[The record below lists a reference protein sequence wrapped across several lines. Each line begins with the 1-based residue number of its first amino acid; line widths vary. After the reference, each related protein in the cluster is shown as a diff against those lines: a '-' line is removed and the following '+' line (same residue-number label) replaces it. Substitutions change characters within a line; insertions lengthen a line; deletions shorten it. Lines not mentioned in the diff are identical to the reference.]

1 MSIKICRRVG
11 ASIALCLTGLWA
23 GTTTAEAT
31 PATNYQGADA
41 ILRQA
46 AESSNQPKSKE
57 EKSSPAAQLRADLKA
72 FKQQSGSLAPA
83 EAAKQWL
90 ALTDRLLQLNETPAN
105 YGQQGGMAKSLQP
118 EELVEALPPPASWA
132 ELAKAIEARP
142 AGEGAQVLQGIGL
155 RLLAH
160 TLLGDTTKRREDI
173 AALEALAA
181 KAKTR
186 QAYFYNSLFE
196 ELSSSLM
203 ATMDNPDAVLQAL
216 GRKLAAQQS
225 EDSFRYQSSLQVPD
239 LVPLVGPEKAEA
251 FLRRALVK
259 STAQLN
265 IDAGT
270 ATDKLAQKLALE
282 LISELKTPQWSLVN
296 SLESVDLYEAIEKR
310 FAKPETNEPPAAVSD
325 MPSVSLPT
333 DSFGDYEKKSA
344 RIYYLLGLI
353 AHGRTAD
360 AVAVA
365 RQFEKENDAYFPN
378 EVVRQM
384 ERAGFVS
391 QLNGF
396 FHELLQQNPD
406 LPFWEE
412 YVQVAA
418 HAGQTA
424 EMVKLVQT
432 AISKS
437 GLSKGQRLHLQ
448 QLLYQAL
455 LANDEVEAGVAQL
468 RRLIQTNEPALASSG
483 RYERENRGDLALK
496 LVRIGHLLNHPEWL
510 EEGIA
515 AAKAVVQKQDEQD
528 YSPWGNTTALSLAML
543 LDDLNRGPEAEAVLA
558 TALSNAVSKKANPR
572 MYGYEGRSAPATRI
586 LTALARLYHHAG
598 RDADVLKL
606 YDNAPY
612 WGAKDLAD
620 LNPRQTDLERLVS
633 SYDYYN
639 QQHVTVPVGY
649 YCAAALAKTGHT
661 AEARKLL
668 EPLFDQSPG
677 CDRLYELLL
686 SLDEENASATL
697 DALFARDQFEER
709 PLIWKAHW
717 LRTHQHL
724 ADAEQ
729 AARKAI
735 AIDPTDGEE
744 GPGDR
749 IRAYAELAEIRAARG
764 DTKEAETLR
773 GVVKSVQQAE
783 LADQF
788 HAAGLLKR
796 AVAMYEDS
804 LNSFADAYCIHARLA
819 VQMSDLGRHDLAEE
833 HYRRAYELMPDQFGR
848 MESYCFGC
856 ERAFD
861 GERAQGIAEKVFTEL
876 AQKTPNKPQVHYLLG
891 YLREDEGR
899 YPEALTNYHA
909 AVRLDPDYLNAWV
922 KIEGI
927 SSHVFQ
933 PAPERDAVVFNLL
946 RLDPL
951 GRHTH
956 PSFENV
962 SDLAALWS
970 NVAIAAGKRPA
981 KPESLYPLPASKAQ
995 VEKQAAQASEQDRDM
1010 EYRFRSQELEENI
1023 TPGKAIG
1030 QNGFVRAAQELLG
1043 NQAANTADE

>member
-1 MSIKICRRVG
+1 MNIKISYQSITG
-11 ASIALCLTGLWA
+11 IALCLA
-23 GTTTAEAT
+23 GTFIWGATAEA
-31 PATNYQGADA
+31 ASDTNYQGAGA

-57 EKSSPAAQLRADLKA
+57 GKLSSAAQLRADLKA
-72 FKQQSGSLAPA
+72 FKQQSTSLTPT

-90 ALTDRLLQLNETPAN
+90 ALVDRLLQLEETPVN
-105 YGQQGGMAKSLQP
+105 YSQRGGMSRPIQP
-118 EELVEALPPPASWA
+118 EELIEALPPPASWT

-142 AGEGAQVLQGIGL
+142 AGESAQALQGLGL

-160 TLLGDTTKRREDI
+160 TLLGDAAKRHDDI
-173 AALEALAA
+173 TSLEALAA
-181 KAKTR
+181 KAKTQ

-196 ELSSSLM
+196 ELSSSIM
-203 ATMDNPDAVLQAL
+203 AAMDNPDVVLQAL
-216 GRKLAAQQS
+216 DRKLMAQQS

-251 FLRRALVK
+251 FLRRALIK
-259 STAQLN
+259 SKTQL
-265 IDAGT
+265 DVGPET
-270 ATDKLAQKLALE
+270 ATAKLARKLALE
-282 LISELKTPQWSLVN
+282 LVGELKTPQWSLVN
-296 SLESVDLYEAIEKR
+296 SLESVDLYEAMEKR
-310 FAKPETNEPPAAVSD
+310 FTKPETNEPPAIISD
-325 MPSVSLPT
+325 MPSVSLPS
-333 DSFGDYEKKSA
+333 DAFGDNEKKKA
-344 RIYYLLGLI
+344 RIYYMLGLI
-353 AHGRTAD
+353 AHRRTTD

-365 RQFEKENDAYFPN
+365 RQFEKENDAYFPD

-432 AISKS
+432 AISEP
-437 GLSKGQRLHLQ
+437 GLSKGQRLHLR

-468 RRLIQTNEPALASSG
+468 RHLIQTNEPALTSPG
-483 RYERENRGDLALK
+483 RYEREDRGQLALK
-496 LVRIGHLLNHPEWL
+496 LARIGHLLNRPEWL

-515 AAKAVVQKQDEQD
+515 TAKTAVQTQDETD
-528 YSPWGNTTALSLAML
+528 YSPWGNSTTLSLAMF
-543 LDDLNRGPEAEAVLA
+543 LDDLDRGPEAEAVLA
-558 TALSNAVSKKANPR
+558 TALSKAVSKKANPR
-572 MYGYEGRSAPATRI
+572 MYGYERRSNPATKI
-586 LTALARLYHHAG
+586 LAVLARLYHHAG

-606 YDNAPY
+606 YDDAPY
-612 WGAKDLAD
+612 WGAKDLVD
-620 LNPRQTDLERLVS
+620 LNPRQVDLEELIP
-633 SYDYYN
+633 SYAY
-639 QQHVTVPVGY
+639 QHVTVPVGF
-649 YCAAALAKTGHT
+649 YCAAALAKTGRT

-686 SLDEENASATL
+686 SLNEENAPAQL

-749 IRAYAELAEIRAARG
+749 IRAYAELAEIRAALG

-773 GVVKSVQQAE
+773 GVVQSVQQAE

-788 HAAGLLKR
+788 HAASLLKR

-804 LNSFADAYCIHARLA
+804 LNRFADAYCIHARLA

-861 GERAQGIAEKVFTEL
+861 GERAQGIAEKVFTKL

-891 YLREDEGR
+891 YLREEEGR
-899 YPEALTNYHA
+899 YPDALASYRT
-909 AVRLDPDYLNAWV
+909 AVRLDPDYLNAWE
-922 KIEGI
+922 KIDCI
-927 SSHVFQ
+927 SSHVLQ
-933 PAPERDAVVFNLL
+933 PAAERDTVVFNLL

-951 GRHTH
+951 SRHTH
-956 PSFENV
+956 PSFEVV
-962 SDLAALWS
+962 SDLAALWR
-970 NVAIAAGKRPA
+970 NVAIAAEKRPI
-981 KPESLYPLPASKAQ
+981 KPESLYPLPASK
-995 VEKQAAQASEQDRDM
+995 VELEKQEAQAGDQNGEEEMDF
-1010 EYRFRSQELEENI
+1010 YRFMRGSDEII
-1023 TPGKAIG
+1023 TPGKAIT

-1043 NQAANTADE
+1043 RQAANAADE

>member
-1 MSIKICRRVG
+1 MSIKIHRRIVAG
-11 ASIALCLTGLWA
+11 VALCLAGAWA
-23 GTTTAEAT
+23 WTTTAQT
-31 PATNYQGADA
+31 TSATNYQGADA
-41 ILRQA
+41 VLRQA
-46 AESSNQPKSKE
+46 AESVNQPKSTD
-57 EKSSPAAQLRADLKA
+57 EKPSPTTQLRADLKA
-72 FKQQSGSLAPA
+72 FKQQSASLAPA
-83 EAAKQWL
+83 EVVKQWL
-90 ALTDRLLQLNETPAN
+90 VLVDRMLQLEETPAN
-105 YGQQGGMAKSLQP
+105 YGQRGTLSRPIQP
-118 EELVEALPPPASWA
+118 DELVEALPPPACWA
-132 ELAKAIEARP
+132 ELAKAVEARP
-142 AGEGAQVLQGIGL
+142 AGEGAQALQGLGL

-160 TLLGDTTKRREDI
+160 SLLGDTTKRREDI

-203 ATMDNPDAVLQAL
+203 AAMDNPDVVLQTL
-216 GRKLAAQQS
+216 DRKLAAEQS
-225 EDSFRYQSSLQVPD
+225 EEGYRYQSNLQVPD

-282 LISELKTPQWSLVN
+282 LVNELKTPQWSLVN
-296 SLESVDLYEAIEKR
+296 SLESVDLYEAMEKR

-325 MPSVSLPT
+325 MPSVPLPT
-333 DSFGDYEKKSA
+333 DAFGDNEKQSA

-353 AHGRTAD
+353 AHERTAD

-365 RQFEKENDAYFPN
+365 RQFEKENDAYFPV

-384 ERAGFVS
+384 ERAGFVG

-432 AISKS
+432 AISKP

-455 LANDEVEAGVAQL
+455 LANDEVEAGVTEL
-468 RRLIQTNEPALASSG
+468 RRLIQTNEPVSASSV
-483 RYERENRGDLALK
+483 RYERESRGDLALK
-496 LVRIGHLLNHPEWL
+496 LAQIGHLLNRPEWQ
-510 EEGIA
+510 EEGIT
-515 AAKAVVQKQDEQD
+515 AAKAAVQKPEEQD
-528 YSPWGNTTALSLAML
+528 YSWWGNNTAPSLAML

-572 MYGYEGRSAPATRI
+572 MYGYEGQRSTPATQI
-586 LTALARLYHHAG
+586 LTALVRLYHRAG

-606 YDNAPY
+606 FDDAPY
-612 WGAKDLAD
+612 WGVKDLAD
-620 LNPRQTDLERLVS
+620 LNSRFANLEEMVPNYS
-633 SYDYYN
+633 H
-639 QQHVTVPVGY
+639 QHVTVPVGY
-649 YCAAALAKTGHT
+649 YAASALAKTGRP

-668 EPLFDQSPG
+668 DPLFNQSPG

-686 SLDEENASATL
+686 SLDDEHAPAEL

-717 LRTHQHL
+717 LRTHQRL
-724 ADAEQ
+724 AEAEQ
-729 AARKAI
+729 AARQAI

-764 DTKEAETLR
+764 DTNEAETLR
-773 GVVKSVQQAE
+773 SVVLSVHQAE

-796 AVAMYEDS
+796 AVAMYQDS
-804 LNSFADAYCIHARLA
+804 LNRFADAYCIHARLA
-819 VQMSDLGRHDLAEE
+819 VQLSDMGLHEQAEE
-833 HYRRAYELMPDQFGR
+833 HYRRAYELMPDSFGR

-891 YLREDEGR
+891 YLREEEER
-899 YPEALTNYHA
+899 YPEALTNYRV

-933 PAPERDAVVFNLL
+933 SAPERDAVVFNLL

-951 GRHTH
+951 GRHTR

-962 SDLAALWS
+962 SDLAALWH
-970 NVAIAAGKRPA
+970 NVAIAAGKCPV

-1010 EYRFRSQELEENI
+1010 EMEYRFRSQELEERI

-1043 NQAANTADE
+1043 NQAANIMDE

>member
-1 MSIKICRRVG
+1 MSIKICRKIVAG
-11 ASIALCLTGLWA
+11 VALCMAGAWA
-23 GTTTAEAT
+23 WTTMAQPAS
-31 PATNYQGADA
+31 ATNYQGADVV
-41 ILRQA
+41 LRQA
-46 AESSNQPKSKE
+46 AESVNQPKSAD
-57 EKSSPAAQLRADLKA
+57 EKPSPTTQWRADVKA
-72 FKQQSGSLAPA
+72 FKQQSTNLAPA

-90 ALTDRLLQLNETPAN
+90 ALADRLLQLEETSTFD
-105 YGQQGGMAKSLQP
+105 QRGMMSHPIQP
-118 EELVEALPPPASWA
+118 DELVEALPPPANWA

-142 AGEGAQVLQGIGL
+142 AGEGAQTLQTLGL
-155 RLLAH
+155 RLLAN
-160 TLLGDTTKRREDI
+160 TLLGNMTKRREDI

-196 ELSSSLM
+196 ELSSSIM

-216 GRKLAAQQS
+216 DRKLAAQQS
-225 EDSFRYQSSLQVPD
+225 GEGYRYQSSLQVPD
-239 LVPLVGPEKAEA
+239 LVPLVGPEKAGA

-259 STAQLN
+259 STAQLK
-265 IDAGT
+265 IETGT

-282 LISELKTPQWSLVN
+282 LVSELKTPQWSLVN
-296 SLESVDLYEAIEKR
+296 SLESVDLYEAMEKR

-325 MPSVSLPT
+325 MPSVALPT
-333 DSFGDYEKKSA
+333 DAYGDYEKKGA

-353 AHGRTAD
+353 AHERTAD

-365 RQFEKENDAYFPN
+365 GQFEKENDAYFPN
-378 EVVRQM
+378 EAVRQM
-384 ERAGFVS
+384 ERAGFAG

-432 AISKS
+432 AISKP

-455 LANDEVEAGVAQL
+455 LANDEVEAGVTEL
-468 RRLIQTNEPALASSG
+468 RRLMQTNEPVSASARYG
-483 RYERENRGDLALK
+483 RESRGDLALT
-496 LVRIGHLLNHPEWL
+496 LARIGHLLNRPEWL
-510 EEGIA
+510 EEGIT
-515 AAKAVVQKQDEQD
+515 AAKAAVQKPDEQD
-528 YSPWGNTTALSLAML
+528 YSPWGNTTAPALAML
-543 LDDLNRGPEAEAVLA
+543 LDELNRGPEAETVLA
-558 TALSNAVSKKANPR
+558 TALSNAVSKKADPR
-572 MYGYEGRSAPATRI
+572 MYGYEGRSTPATAI
-586 LTALARLYHHAG
+586 LTALARLYHRAG

-606 YDNAPY
+606 FDDAPY
-612 WGAKDLAD
+612 WGEKDLAD
-620 LNPRQTDLERLVS
+620 LNPRYADLEELVP
-633 SYDYYN
+633 SYSY
-639 QQHVTVPVGY
+639 QHVTVPVGY
-649 YCAAALAKTGHT
+649 YAAAALAKTGHT

-668 EPLFDQSPG
+668 NSLFDQSPG

-686 SLDEENASATL
+686 SLDSENAPAEL

-724 ADAEQ
+724 AEAEQ
-729 AARKAI
+729 AARQAI

-749 IRAYAELAEIRAARG
+749 IRAYVELAEIRAARD
-764 DTKEAETLR
+764 DTNEAATLR
-773 GVVKSVQQAE
+773 GVVQSVHQAE

-796 AVAMYEDS
+796 AVAMYQDS
-804 LNSFADAYCIHARLA
+804 LNRFADAYCIHARLA
-819 VQMSDLGRHDLAEE
+819 VQLSDMGLHQQAEE

-876 AQKTPNKPQVHYLLG
+876 AKKTPNKPQVHYLLG
-891 YLREDEGR
+891 SLREQEVR
-899 YPEALTNYHA
+899 YPEALASYRT

-933 PAPERDAVVFNLL
+933 PAPERDTIVFNLL

-962 SDLAALWS
+962 SDLAALWR
-970 NVAIAAGKRPA
+970 NVATAAGKCPA

-1010 EYRFRSQELEENI
+1010 EMEYRFRSQGLEERI

-1030 QNGFVRAAQELLG
+1030 QNGFVRAAQQLLG
-1043 NQAANTADE
+1043 SQAANAMDE

>member
-1 MSIKICRRVG
+1 MNIKISYQSI
-11 ASIALCLTGLWA
+11 ASIALCLA
-23 GTTTAEAT
+23 GTFTWSATAHAA

-41 ILRQA
+41 VLCQA
-46 AESSNQPKSKE
+46 AESVNQTKSAD
-57 EKSSPAAQLRADLKA
+57 EKPSPTAQWRADLKA
-72 FKQQSGSLAPA
+72 FKQQSASLAPA

-90 ALTDRLLQLNETPAN
+90 ALVDRLLQLEETPAN
-105 YGQQGGMAKSLQP
+105 FDQRDVMSHPIQP
-118 EELVEALPPPASWA
+118 DELVEALPPPASWA

-142 AGEGAQVLQGIGL
+142 AGEGAQTLQGLGL

-173 AALEALAA
+173 AALETLAA

-203 ATMDNPDAVLQAL
+203 AAMDNPDAVLQAL
-216 GRKLAAQQS
+216 DRKLAAQQS
-225 EDSFRYQSSLQVPD
+225 GEGYRYQSSLQVPD

-265 IDAGT
+265 IEAGT

-282 LISELKTPQWSLVN
+282 LVNELKTPQWSLVN
-296 SLESVDLYEAIEKR
+296 SLESVDLYEAMEKR
-310 FAKPETNEPPAAVSD
+310 FAKPETNEPPATVSD
-325 MPSVSLPT
+325 MPSVPLPS
-333 DSFGDYEKKSA
+333 DAFGDNEKKSA

-353 AHGRTAD
+353 AHERTAD

-378 EVVRQM
+378 EIVRQM
-384 ERAGFVS
+384 ERAGFVG

-424 EMVKLVQT
+424 EMVKLVQS
-432 AISKS
+432 AISKP
-437 GLSKGQRLHLQ
+437 GLSKGQRVHLQ

-455 LANDEVEAGVAQL
+455 LANDEVEAGVTEL

-483 RYERENRGDLALK
+483 RYERESRGDLALR
-496 LVRIGHLLNHPEWL
+496 LARIGHLLNRPEWL
-510 EEGIA
+510 EEGLA
-515 AAKAVVQKQDEQD
+515 DAKAAVQKQDEQD

-558 TALSNAVSKKANPR
+558 TALSNAVSKKANG
-572 MYGYEGRSAPATRI
+572 YGYVERFTPATRI
-586 LTALARLYHHAG
+586 LAALAQLYHRAG
-598 RDADVLKL
+598 RDADVLQL
-606 YDNAPY
+606 FDQAPY
-612 WGAKDLAD
+612 WGVKDLAD
-620 LNPRQTDLERLVS
+620 LNPRYVDLEELTPS
-633 SYDYYN
+633 FSY
-639 QQHVTVPVGY
+639 QHVTVPVGY
-649 YCAAALAKTGHT
+649 YAAAALAKTGRT

-668 EPLFDQSPG
+668 DPLFDQSPG

-686 SLDEENASATL
+686 SLDEEHAPAQL

-717 LRTHQHL
+717 LRTHQRL
-724 ADAEQ
+724 AEAEQ
-729 AARKAI
+729 TARQAI

-749 IRAYAELAEIRAARG
+749 LRAYAELAEIRAARG
-764 DTKEAETLR
+764 DAKEAESLR
-773 GVVKSVQQAE
+773 GAVQAVQQAE

-796 AVAMYEDS
+796 AVAMYQDS
-804 LNSFADAYCIHARLA
+804 LNRFADAYCIHARLA
-819 VQMSDLGRHDLAEE
+819 VQLSDMGLHEQAEE
-833 HYRRAYELMPDQFGR
+833 HYRRAYELMPDSFGR

-891 YLREDEGR
+891 YLREEEGR
-899 YPEALTNYHA
+899 YPEALASYRV
-909 AVRLDPDYLNAWV
+909 AVRLDPDYLNAWE

-933 PAPERDAVVFNLL
+933 SATERDAVVFNLL

-956 PSFENV
+956 PSFEDV
-962 SDLAALWS
+962 SDLAALWR
-970 NVAIAAGKRPA
+970 NVAIAAGKCPP
-981 KPESLYPLPASKAQ
+981 KPESLYPLPVSKAQ

-1010 EYRFRSQELEENI
+1010 EMEYRFRSRELEERI

-1030 QNGFVRAAQELLG
+1030 QNGFVRAAQELLSRE
-1043 NQAANTADE
+1043 ATSAMEE

>member
-1 MSIKICRRVG
+1 MNIKTCRNIVASVVLCMAG
-11 ASIALCLTGLWA
+11 AWVW
-23 GTTTAEAT
+23 TTTAEAAS
-31 PATNYQGADA
+31 ATNYEGADA

-46 AESSNQPKSKE
+46 AEGSNQPKSKE
-57 EKSSPAAQLRADLKA
+57 EKPSPTSQLREDLKA
-72 FKQQSGSLAPA
+72 FKQQSASLAPA

-90 ALTDRLLQLNETPAN
+90 ALVDRLLQLNETPAN
-105 YGQQGGMAKSLQP
+105 YGQQGGMSHPIQP

-142 AGEGAQVLQGIGL
+142 AGEGAQTLQGLGL

-186 QAYFYNSLFE
+186 QAYFYNSPFE

-216 GRKLAAQQS
+216 DRKLAAQQS
-225 EDSFRYQSSLQVPD
+225 GEGYRYQSSLQVPD

-259 STAQLN
+259 STAQIS

-282 LISELKTPQWSLVN
+282 LVKELKTPQWSLVN
-296 SLESVDLYEAIEKR
+296 SLESVDLYEAMDKR
-310 FAKPETNEPPAAVSD
+310 FAKPETNEPPAAASD
-325 MPSVSLPT
+325 MPSMPLPT
-333 DSFGDYEKKSA
+333 EASGDYEKKSA
-344 RIYYLLGLI
+344 QIYYLLGLI
-353 AHGRTAD
+353 AHERTTD

-378 EVVRQM
+378 EAVRQM
-384 ERAGFVS
+384 ERAGFAG

-396 FHELLQQNPD
+396 FHELLQQNPG

-424 EMVKLVQT
+424 EMVKLVQS
-432 AISKS
+432 AISKP

-455 LANDEVEAGVAQL
+455 LANDEVEAGVTEL
-468 RRLIQTNEPALASSG
+468 RRLMQTNEPVSASA
-483 RYERENRGDLALK
+483 RYERESRSDLALK
-496 LVRIGHLLNHPEWL
+496 LAQIGHLLNRPEWL
-510 EEGIA
+510 EEGIT
-515 AAKAVVQKQDEQD
+515 AAKAAVQKPDEQD
-528 YSPWGNTTALSLAML
+528 YYPWRNTTAPSLATL
-543 LDDLNRGPEAEAVLA
+543 LEDLNRGPEAEMVLA
-558 TALSNAVSKKANPR
+558 TALSNAVSKKADPR
-572 MYGYEGRSAPATRI
+572 MYGYEGRSTPATQI
-586 LTALARLYHHAG
+586 LTSLARLYHRAG

-606 YDNAPY
+606 FDDAPY
-612 WGAKDLAD
+612 WGVKDLAD
-620 LNPRQTDLERLVS
+620 LNSRFAELEDMVPNYS
-633 SYDYYN
+633 H
-639 QQHVTVPVGY
+639 QPVIVPVGY
-649 YCAAALAKTGHT
+649 YAAAALAKTGHT

-668 EPLFDQSPG
+668 NPLFDQSPG

-686 SLDEENASATL
+686 SLDDENVPAEL

-724 ADAEQ
+724 AEAEQ
-729 AARKAI
+729 AARQAI
-735 AIDPTDGEE
+735 TIDPTDGEE

-749 IRAYAELAEIRAARG
+749 IRAYVELAEIRAARG
-764 DTKEAETLR
+764 DTNEAATLR
-773 GVVKSVQQAE
+773 GVVQSVHQAE

-796 AVAMYEDS
+796 AVAMYQDS
-804 LNSFADAYCIHARLA
+804 LNRFADAYCIHARLA
-819 VQMSDLGRHDLAEE
+819 VQLSDMGLHQQAEE

>member
-1 MSIKICRRVG
+1 MSMKIRRRVG
-11 ASIALCLTGLWA
+11 AGVALCVAGLWA
-23 GTTTAEAT
+23 WTTTAEAA

-46 AESSNQPKSKE
+46 VESSNQPKSKE
-57 EKSSPAAQLRADLKA
+57 EKPSPVAQLRTDLKA
-72 FKQQSGSLAPA
+72 FKQQSASLAPD

-90 ALTDRLLQLNETPAN
+90 ALTDRLLQLEETPAN
-105 YGQQGGMAKSLQP
+105 YGQRGGMSHPIQP

-142 AGEGAQVLQGIGL
+142 AGEGAQALQGLGL

-160 TLLGDTTKRREDI
+160 TLLGETTKRREDI
-173 AALEALAA
+173 AALETLAA

-196 ELSSSLM
+196 ELSRSLM
-203 ATMDNPDAVLQAL
+203 AAMDNPDVVLQAL
-216 GRKLAAQQS
+216 DRKLAAQQS
-225 EDSFRYQSSLQVPD
+225 EEGYRYQSSLQVPD
-239 LVPLVGPEKAEA
+239 LVPLVGPEKAEV

-259 STAQLN
+259 SKVQLN

-296 SLESVDLYEAIEKR
+296 SLESVDLYEAMEKR

-325 MPSVSLPT
+325 MPSVPLPT
-333 DSFGDYEKKSA
+333 DAFGDYEKKSA

-353 AHGRTAD
+353 AHERTAD

-378 EVVRQM
+378 DVVRQM
-384 ERAGFVS
+384 ERAGFVG

-432 AISKS
+432 AISKP

-455 LANDEVEAGVAQL
+455 LANDEVEAGVTEL
-468 RRLIQTNEPALASSG
+468 RRLILTNEPASSG
-483 RYERENRGDLALK
+483 RYERESRGDLALK
-496 LVRIGHLLNHPEWL
+496 LARIGHLLNRSEWL

-515 AAKAVVQKQDEQD
+515 AAKAAVQKQDEQD
-528 YSPWGNTTALSLAML
+528 YSPWGNATAPSLAML

-572 MYGYEGRSAPATRI
+572 TYGYEGNSTPATRI
-586 LTALARLYHHAG
+586 LTALARLYHSAG

-606 YDNAPY
+606 FDDAPY
-612 WGAKDLAD
+612 WGGKDLAD
-620 LNPRQTDLERLVS
+620 LNPRYADLEELVP
-633 SYDYYN
+633 SYSY
-639 QQHVTVPVGY
+639 QHVTVPVGY
-649 YCAAALAKTGHT
+649 FAASALAKTGHT

-668 EPLFDQSPG
+668 DPLFDQSPG

-686 SLDEENASATL
+686 SLDDEHAPAEL

-717 LRTHQHL
+717 LRTHQQL
-724 ADAEQ
+724 AEAEQ
-729 AARKAI
+729 TARKAI

-749 IRAYAELAEIRAARG
+749 LRAYAELAEIRAARG
-764 DTKEAETLR
+764 DEKEAESLR
-773 GVVKSVQQAE
+773 GAVQAVQQAE
-783 LADQF
+783 MADQF

-796 AVAMYEDS
+796 AVAMYQDS
-804 LNSFADAYCIHARLA
+804 LNRFADAYCIHARLA
-819 VQMSDLGRHDLAEE
+819 VQMSDLGLHDLAEE
-833 HYRRAYELMPDQFGR
+833 HYRRAYELMPDSFGR

-861 GERAQGIAEKVFTEL
+861 GKRAQGIAEKVFTEL

-891 YLREDEGR
+891 YLREEEGR
-899 YPEALTNYHA
+899 YPEALTSYRM
-909 AVRLDPDYLNAWV
+909 AVRLDPDYLNAWE
-922 KIEGI
+922 KIENI

-933 PAPERDAVVFNLL
+933 SVTERDAVVFNLL

-956 PSFENV
+956 PSFEVV
-962 SDLAALWS
+962 SDLSALWR
-970 NVAIAAGKRPA
+970 NVATAAEKCPA

-995 VEKQAAQASEQDRDM
+995 VEKQAAQAGEQDRDM
-1010 EYRFRSQELEENI
+1010 EMEYRFRSHELEERI

-1030 QNGFVRAAQELLG
+1030 QNGFVRATQELLG
-1043 NQAANTADE
+1043 NQAANVMDE

>member
-1 MSIKICRRVG
+1 MSIKICRKIVAG
-11 ASIALCLTGLWA
+11 IALCLAVAWA
-23 GTTTAEAT
+23 WTTTTEAAS
-31 PATNYQGADA
+31 ATNYEGADA

-46 AESSNQPKSKE
+46 AESANQTKSGD
-57 EKSSPAAQLRADLKA
+57 EKPSPTTQWRADLKT
-72 FKQQSGSLAPA
+72 FKQQSASLAPS

-90 ALTDRLLQLNETPAN
+90 ALVDRLLQLEETPAYN
-105 YGQQGGMAKSLQP
+105 QRGIISHPIQP

-132 ELAKAIEARP
+132 ELAKAIEARS
-142 AGEGAQVLQGIGL
+142 AGEGAQALQKLGL
-155 RLLAH
+155 QLLAH
-160 TLLGDTTKRREDI
+160 SLLGDTTKRREDI

-196 ELSSSLM
+196 ELSNSIM

-216 GRKLAAQQS
+216 DRKLAAQQS
-225 EDSFRYQSSLQVPD
+225 GEGYRYQSSLQVPD
-239 LVPLVGPEKAEA
+239 LVPLVGPEKAGA

-265 IDAGT
+265 IESGT

-296 SLESVDLYEAIEKR
+296 SLESADLYEAMEKR
-310 FAKPETNEPPAAVSD
+310 FAKAETNEPPATVSD
-325 MPSVSLPT
+325 MPSVPLPT
-333 DSFGDYEKKSA
+333 DAYGDYEKKSA

-353 AHGRTAD
+353 AHERTAD
-360 AVAVA
+360 AVVVA

-378 EVVRQM
+378 EAVRQM
-384 ERAGFVS
+384 ERAGFAG

-424 EMVKLVQT
+424 EMVKLVQI
-432 AISKS
+432 AISKP

-455 LANDEVEAGVAQL
+455 LANDEVEAGVTEL
-468 RRLIQTNEPALASSG
+468 RRLMQTNEPVSASG
-483 RYERENRGDLALK
+483 RYERESRGDLALK
-496 LVRIGHLLNHPEWL
+496 LARIGHLLNRPEWL
-510 EEGIA
+510 EEGIT
-515 AAKAVVQKQDEQD
+515 AAKAAVQKPDEQD
-528 YSPWGNTTALSLAML
+528 YYPWRNTTAPSLAML
-543 LDDLNRGPEAEAVLA
+543 LDDLNRGPEAETVLA
-558 TALSNAVSKKANPR
+558 TVLSNVVSKKADPR
-572 MYGYEGRSAPATRI
+572 MYGYEGRSTPATQI
-586 LTALARLYHHAG
+586 LTALARLYHRAG

-606 YDNAPY
+606 FDVAPY
-612 WGAKDLAD
+612 WGVKDLAD
-620 LNPRQTDLERLVS
+620 LNSRFADLEEMVPNYS
-633 SYDYYN
+633 H
-639 QQHVTVPVGY
+639 QPVIVPVGFY
-649 YCAAALAKTGHT
+649 AAAALAKTGRP

-668 EPLFDQSPG
+668 NPLFDQSPG

-686 SLDEENASATL
+686 SLDDEHAPAEL

-717 LRTHQHL
+717 LRTHQRL
-724 ADAEQ
+724 AEAEQ
-729 AARKAI
+729 AARQAI

-764 DTKEAETLR
+764 DTNEAATLR
-773 GVVKSVQQAE
+773 GVVLSVHQAE

-788 HAAGLLKR
+788 HAAGLLKQ
-796 AVAMYEDS
+796 AVAMYQDS
-804 LNSFADAYCIHARLA
+804 LNRFADAYCIHARLA
-819 VQMSDLGRHDLAEE
+819 VQLSDMGLHQQAEE

-861 GERAQGIAEKVFTEL
+861 GEQAQGIAEKVFTEL

-891 YLREDEGR
+891 YLREEEGR
-899 YPEALTNYHA
+899 YPEALTNYRE
-909 AVRLDPDYLNAWV
+909 AVRLDSDYLNAWV
-922 KIEGI
+922 KIENI

-933 PAPERDAVVFNLL
+933 SAPERDAVVFNLL

-956 PSFENV
+956 PSFEDV
-962 SDLAALWS
+962 SDLAALWH
-970 NVAIAAGKRPA
+970 NVATAAEKCPA

-1010 EYRFRSQELEENI
+1010 EMEYRFRSQDLEEKI

-1043 NQAANTADE
+1043 SQAANTADE

>member
-1 MSIKICRRVG
+1 MNIKICHRIVAG
-11 ASIALCLTGLWA
+11 VALCLAGAWA
-23 GTTTAEAT
+23 WTTTAEAA
-31 PATNYQGADA
+31 PATNYEGADA
-41 ILRQA
+41 VLLQA
-46 AESSNQPKSKE
+46 AESVNQTKSAD
-57 EKSSPAAQLRADLKA
+57 EKPSPTTQWRADLKA
-72 FKQQSGSLAPA
+72 FKQQSASLAPA

-90 ALTDRLLQLNETPAN
+90 ALVDRLLQLEETPAN
-105 YGQQGGMAKSLQP
+105 YGQSGMMSHPIQP
-118 EELVEALPPPASWA
+118 DELVEALPPPASWP

-142 AGEGAQVLQGIGL
+142 AGEGAQTLQTLGL

-173 AALEALAA
+173 AALETLAA

-186 QAYFYNSLFE
+186 QAYFFNYLFE
-196 ELSSSLM
+196 QLSSSLM
-203 ATMDNPDAVLQAL
+203 ATMDNPDAVLQTL
-216 GRKLAAQQS
+216 DRKLAAQQS
-225 EDSFRYQSSLQVPD
+225 GEGYRYQSALQVPD

-265 IDAGT
+265 IETGT

-282 LISELKTPQWSLVN
+282 LVKELKTPQWSLVN
-296 SLESVDLYEAIEKR
+296 SLESVDLYEAMDKR
-310 FAKPETNEPPAAVSD
+310 FAKSETNEPPAAVSD
-325 MPSVSLPT
+325 MPSVPLPT
-333 DSFGDYEKKSA
+333 DAFGDNEKKSA
-344 RIYYLLGLI
+344 QIYYLLGLI
-353 AHGRTAD
+353 AHERTTN

-365 RQFEKENDAYFPN
+365 GQFEKENDAYFPN
-378 EVVRQM
+378 EAVRQM
-384 ERAGFVS
+384 ERAGFVG

-432 AISKS
+432 AISKP

-455 LANDEVEAGVAQL
+455 LANDQVEAGVTEL
-468 RRLIQTNEPALASSG
+468 RRLIQTNEPASAPSS
-483 RYERENRGDLALK
+483 RYERESRGDLGLK
-496 LVRIGHLLNHPEWL
+496 LARIGHLLNRPDWL
-510 EEGIA
+510 EEGIT
-515 AAKAVVQKQDEQD
+515 AAKAAVQKPDEQN
-528 YSPWGNTTALSLAML
+528 YTPWGNTTAPSLAML
-543 LDDLNRGPEAEAVLA
+543 LADLNRGPEAETVLA
-558 TALSNAVSKKANPR
+558 TALSNVVSKKSDPR
-572 MYGYEGRSAPATRI
+572 MYGYEGRSTPAISI
-586 LTALARLYHHAG
+586 LTALVRLYHRAG

-606 YDNAPY
+606 FDGAPY
-612 WGAKDLAD
+612 WGEKDLAD
-620 LNPRQTDLERLVS
+620 LNARFVDLEELVS
-633 SYDYYN
+633 SYSH
-639 QQHVTVPVGY
+639 QSVGVPVGY
-649 YCAAALAKTGHT
+649 YAAAALAKTGRM

-668 EPLFDQSPG
+668 NPLFDQSPG

-686 SLDEENASATL
+686 SLDDENAPAEL

-717 LRTHQHL
+717 LRTHQRL
-724 ADAEQ
+724 AEAEQ
-729 AARKAI
+729 TVRKAI

-749 IRAYAELAEIRAARG
+749 IRAYVELAEIRAARG
-764 DTKEAETLR
+764 DTNEAATLR
-773 GVVKSVQQAE
+773 GVVQSVHQAE

-796 AVAMYEDS
+796 AVAMYQDS
-804 LNSFADAYCIHARLA
+804 LNRFADAYCIHARLA
-819 VQMSDLGRHDLAEE
+819 VQLSDMGLHQQAEE

-891 YLREDEGR
+891 SLREQEGR
-899 YPEALTNYHA
+899 YPEALASYRT

-927 SSHVFQ
+927 NSHVFQ
-933 PAPERDAVVFNLL
+933 SAPERDTIVFNLL

-962 SDLAALWS
+962 SDLATLWR
-970 NVAIAAGKRPA
+970 NVAIAAEKRPA

-1010 EYRFRSQELEENI
+1010 EYRLRSQELEENI

-1030 QNGFVRAAQELLG
+1030 QNGFVRAAQQLLG
-1043 NQAANTADE
+1043 SQAANAANE

>member
-1 MSIKICRRVG
+1 V
-11 ASIALCLTGLWA
+11 
-23 GTTTAEAT
+23 
-31 PATNYQGADA
+31 
-41 ILRQA
+41 
-46 AESSNQPKSKE
+46 
-57 EKSSPAAQLRADLKA
+57 
-72 FKQQSGSLAPA
+72 
-83 EAAKQWL
+83 
-90 ALTDRLLQLNETPAN
+90 DRLLQLNETPAN
-105 YGQQGGMAKSLQP
+105 YGQQGGMSHPIQP
-118 EELVEALPPPASWA
+118 EELVEALPPPSSWP
-132 ELAKAIEARP
+132 ELGKAIEARP
-142 AGEGAQVLQGIGL
+142 AGEGAQSLQKLGL

-160 TLLGDTTKRREDI
+160 TLLSDTTKRREDI

-216 GRKLAAQQS
+216 DRKLAAQQS
-225 EDSFRYQSSLQVPD
+225 GEGYRYQSSLQVPD

-259 STAQLN
+259 STAQIS

-282 LISELKTPQWSLVN
+282 LVKELKTPQWSLVN
-296 SLESVDLYEAIEKR
+296 SLESVDLYEAMDKR
-310 FAKPETNEPPAAVSD
+310 FAKPETNEPPAAASD
-325 MPSVSLPT
+325 MPSMPLPT
-333 DSFGDYEKKSA
+333 EASGDYEKKSA
-344 RIYYLLGLI
+344 QIYYLLGLI
-353 AHGRTAD
+353 AHERTTD

-378 EVVRQM
+378 EAVRQM
-384 ERAGFVS
+384 ERAGFAG

-396 FHELLQQNPD
+396 FHELLQQNPG

-424 EMVKLVQT
+424 EMVKLVQS
-432 AISKS
+432 AISKP

-455 LANDEVEAGVAQL
+455 LANDEVEAGVTEL
-468 RRLIQTNEPALASSG
+468 RRLMQTNEPVSASA
-483 RYERENRGDLALK
+483 RYERESRSDLALK
-496 LVRIGHLLNHPEWL
+496 LAQIGHLLNRPEWL
-510 EEGIA
+510 EEGIT
-515 AAKAVVQKQDEQD
+515 AAKAAVQKPDEQD
-528 YSPWGNTTALSLAML
+528 YYPWRNTTAPSLATL
-543 LDDLNRGPEAEAVLA
+543 LEDLNRGPEAEMVLA
-558 TALSNAVSKKANPR
+558 TALSNAVSKKADPR
-572 MYGYEGRSAPATRI
+572 MYGYEGRSTPATQI
-586 LTALARLYHHAG
+586 LTSLARLYHRAG

-606 YDNAPY
+606 FDDAPY
-612 WGAKDLAD
+612 WGVKDLAD
-620 LNPRQTDLERLVS
+620 LNSRFAELEDMVPNYS
-633 SYDYYN
+633 H
-639 QQHVTVPVGY
+639 QPVIVPVGY
-649 YCAAALAKTGHT
+649 YAAAALAKTGHT

-668 EPLFDQSPG
+668 NPLFDQSPG

-686 SLDEENASATL
+686 SLDDENVPAEL

-724 ADAEQ
+724 AEAEQ
-729 AARKAI
+729 AARQAI
-735 AIDPTDGEE
+735 TIDPTDGEE

-749 IRAYAELAEIRAARG
+749 IRAYVELAEIRAARG
-764 DTKEAETLR
+764 DTNEAATLR
-773 GVVKSVQQAE
+773 GVVQSVHQAE

-796 AVAMYEDS
+796 AVAMYQDS
-804 LNSFADAYCIHARLA
+804 LNRFADAYCIHARLA
-819 VQMSDLGRHDLAEE
+819 VQLSDMGLHQQAEE

>member
-1 MSIKICRRVG
+1 MPCCRHWTENWRP
-11 ASIALCLTGLWA
+11 SN
-23 GTTTAEAT
+23 
-31 PATNYQGADA
+31 PKKA
-41 ILRQA
+41 III
-46 AESSNQPKSKE
+46 NP
-57 EKSSPAAQLRADLKA
+57 A
-72 FKQQSGSLAPA
+72 FK
-83 EAAKQWL
+83 
-90 ALTDRLLQLNETPAN
+90 
-105 YGQQGGMAKSLQP
+105 Y
-118 EELVEALPPPASWA
+118 
-132 ELAKAIEARP
+132 
-142 AGEGAQVLQGIGL
+142 
-155 RLLAH
+155 
-160 TLLGDTTKRREDI
+160 
-173 AALEALAA
+173 
-181 KAKTR
+181 
-186 QAYFYNSLFE
+186 
-196 ELSSSLM
+196 
-203 ATMDNPDAVLQAL
+203 
-216 GRKLAAQQS
+216 
-225 EDSFRYQSSLQVPD
+225 PD

-259 STAQLN
+259 SKAQLN

-296 SLESVDLYEAIEKR
+296 SLESVDLYEAMEKR

-325 MPSVSLPT
+325 MPSVPLPT
-333 DSFGDYEKKSA
+333 DAFGDYEKKSA

-353 AHGRTAD
+353 AHERTAD
-360 AVAVA
+360 AVVVA

-384 ERAGFVS
+384 ERAGFVG

-432 AISKS
+432 AISKP

-455 LANDEVEAGVAQL
+455 LANDEVEAGVTEL
-468 RRLIQTNEPALASSG
+468 RRLMQTNEPAPASSG
-483 RYERENRGDLALK
+483 RYERENRGDLALT
-496 LVRIGHLLNHPEWL
+496 LARIGHLLNRPEWL

-515 AAKAVVQKQDEQD
+515 AANAAVQKPDEQD
-528 YSPWGNTTALSLAML
+528 YSPWGNTTALSLAMF

-558 TALSNAVSKKANPR
+558 TALSNVVSQKANSR
-572 MYGYEGRSAPATRI
+572 MNGYEERSTPATRI
-586 LTALARLYHHAG
+586 LMALARLYHCAG

-606 YDNAPY
+606 FDDAPY
-612 WGAKDLAD
+612 WGGKDLAD
-620 LNPRQTDLERLVS
+620 LRPRDADLEELVP
-633 SYDYYN
+633 SYSY
-639 QQHVTVPVGY
+639 QHVIVPVGY
-649 YCAAALAKTGHT
+649 YAAAALAKTGRT

-668 EPLFDQSPG
+668 DPLFDQSPG

-686 SLDEENASATL
+686 SLDDENAPAEL

-717 LRTHQHL
+717 LRTHQRL
-724 ADAEQ
+724 AEAEQ
-729 AARKAI
+729 AARQAI

-749 IRAYAELAEIRAARG
+749 IRAYAELAEIRATRG
-764 DTKEAETLR
+764 DTNEAATLR
-773 GVVKSVQQAE
+773 GVVQSVHQAE

-796 AVAMYEDS
+796 AVAMYQDS
-804 LNSFADAYCIHARLA
+804 LNRFADAYCIHARLA
-819 VQMSDLGRHDLAEE
+819 VQLSDMGLHQQAEE

-876 AQKTPNKPQVHYLLG
+876 AQKTPDKPQVHYLLG
-891 YLREDEGR
+891 YLREEEGR
-899 YPEALTNYHA
+899 YPEALTNYRV
-909 AVRLDPDYLNAWV
+909 AVKLDPDYLNAWV
-922 KIEGI
+922 KIKGI

-933 PAPERDAVVFNLL
+933 SAPERDAVVFNLL

-962 SDLAALWS
+962 SDLAVLWR
-970 NVAIAAGKRPA
+970 NVATATGKCPA

-1010 EYRFRSQELEENI
+1010 ETEYRFRSHELEESI

-1043 NQAANTADE
+1043 NQAANLMDE

>member
-1 MSIKICRRVG
+1 MSIKIRRRVG
-11 ASIALCLTGLWA
+11 ASVALCLTGLWA
-23 GTTTAEAT
+23 WTTTAEAA

-57 EKSSPAAQLRADLKA
+57 EKSSPTAQLRADLKA
-72 FKQQSGSLAPA
+72 FKQQSASLAPT

-90 ALTDRLLQLNETPAN
+90 ALADRLLQLEETPA
-105 YGQQGGMAKSLQP
+105 YDQRGMISHSIQP
-118 EELVEALPPPASWA
+118 DELVEALPPPASWA

-142 AGEGAQVLQGIGL
+142 AGEGAQVLQGLGL

-160 TLLGDTTKRREDI
+160 TLLGDTAKRREDI

-203 ATMDNPDAVLQAL
+203 AAMDNPDAVLQAL
-216 GRKLAAQQS
+216 DRKLAAQQS
-225 EDSFRYQSSLQVPD
+225 EEGDRYQSSLQIPD
-239 LVPLVGPEKAEA
+239 LVPLVGPEKAET

-259 STAQLN
+259 SKVQLN

-282 LISELKTPQWSLVN
+282 LISKLKTPQWSLVN
-296 SLESVDLYEAIEKR
+296 SLESVNLYEAMEKR
-310 FAKPETNEPPAAVSD
+310 FTKPETNEPPAAVSD
-325 MPSVSLPT
+325 MSSVPLPT
-333 DSFGDYEKKSA
+333 DAFGDDEKKSA
-344 RIYYLLGLI
+344 RICYLLGLI
-353 AHGRTAD
+353 ARGRTAD

-365 RQFEKENDAYFPN
+365 GQFEKENDAYFPN

-384 ERAGFVS
+384 ERAGFVG

-424 EMVKLVQT
+424 EMVKLVQS
-432 AISKS
+432 AISKP

-448 QLLYQAL
+448 QLLYRAL
-455 LANDEVEAGVAQL
+455 LANDEVETGVTEL
-468 RRLIQTNEPALASSG
+468 RHLMQTNEPVSASA
-483 RYERENRGDLALK
+483 RYERENRGDLALN
-496 LVRIGHLLNHPEWL
+496 LARIGQLLNRPEWL
-510 EEGIA
+510 EEGITA
-515 AAKAVVQKQDEQD
+515 ARAAVQKPDEQD
-528 YSPWGNTTALSLAML
+528 YSPWGNATALSLAML

-558 TALSNAVSKKANPR
+558 TALSNAVSKKADSR
-572 MYGYEGRSAPATRI
+572 MYGYEGQRSTPATQI
-586 LTALARLYHHAG
+586 LTALVRLYHRAG
-598 RDADVLKL
+598 RDADVMKL
-606 YDNAPY
+606 FDDALY
-612 WGAKDLAD
+612 WGVKDLAD
-620 LNPRQTDLERLVS
+620 LNSRYAELEELVPNYS
-633 SYDYYN
+633 H
-639 QQHVTVPVGY
+639 QPVIVPAGY
-649 YCAAALAKTGHT
+649 YAAAALAKTGRPV
-661 AEARKLL
+661 EARKLL
-668 EPLFDQSPG
+668 NPLFDQSPG
-677 CDRLYELLL
+677 CDRLYELLF
-686 SLDEENASATL
+686 SLDDENAPAEL

-724 ADAEQ
+724 AEAEQ
-729 AARKAI
+729 AARQAI

-749 IRAYAELAEIRAARG
+749 IRAYAELAEIRATRG
-764 DTKEAETLR
+764 DTNEAATLR
-773 GVVKSVQQAE
+773 GVVLSVHQAE

-796 AVAMYEDS
+796 AVAMYQDS
-804 LNSFADAYCIHARLA
+804 LNRFADAYCIHARLA
-819 VQMSDLGRHDLAEE
+819 VQLSDMGLHEQAEE

-891 YLREDEGR
+891 YLREEEGR
-899 YPEALTNYHA
+899 YPEALASYRM

-933 PAPERDAVVFNLL
+933 SAPERDAVVFNLL

-956 PSFENV
+956 PSFEVV
-962 SDLAALWS
+962 SDLTALWR
-970 NVAIAAGKRPA
+970 NVATAEGKCPA

-995 VEKQAAQASEQDRDM
+995 VEKQAAQAGEQDRDM
-1010 EYRFRSQELEENI
+1010 EMEYRFRWHRAGRKHHPRQGNR
-1023 TPGKAIG
+1023 
-1030 QNGFVRAAQELLG
+1030 QNGTVRAAQELLG
-1043 NQAANTADE
+1043 NQAANLMDK

>member
-1 MSIKICRRVG
+1 MNIKTCRNIVASVVLCMAG
-11 ASIALCLTGLWA
+11 AWVW
-23 GTTTAEAT
+23 TTTAEAAS
-31 PATNYQGADA
+31 ATNYEGADA

-46 AESSNQPKSKE
+46 AEGSNQPKSKE
-57 EKSSPAAQLRADLKA
+57 EKPSPTSQLREDLKA
-72 FKQQSGSLAPA
+72 FKQQSASLAPA

-90 ALTDRLLQLNETPAN
+90 ALVDRLLQLNETPAN
-105 YGQQGGMAKSLQP
+105 YGQQGGMSHPIQP
-118 EELVEALPPPASWA
+118 EELVEALPPPSSWP
-132 ELAKAIEARP
+132 ELGKAIEARP
-142 AGEGAQVLQGIGL
+142 AGEGAQSLQKLGL

-160 TLLGDTTKRREDI
+160 TLLSDTTKRREDI

-216 GRKLAAQQS
+216 DRKLAAQQS
-225 EDSFRYQSSLQVPD
+225 GEGYRYQSSLQVPD

-259 STAQLN
+259 STAQIS

-282 LISELKTPQWSLVN
+282 LVKELKTPQWSLVN
-296 SLESVDLYEAIEKR
+296 SLESVDLYEAMDKR
-310 FAKPETNEPPAAVSD
+310 FAKPETNEPPAAASD
-325 MPSVSLPT
+325 MPSMPLPT
-333 DSFGDYEKKSA
+333 EASGDYEKKSA
-344 RIYYLLGLI
+344 QIYYLLGLI
-353 AHGRTAD
+353 AHERTTD

-378 EVVRQM
+378 EAVRQM
-384 ERAGFVS
+384 ERAGFAG

-396 FHELLQQNPD
+396 FHELLQQNPG

-424 EMVKLVQT
+424 EMVKLVQS
-432 AISKS
+432 AISKP

-455 LANDEVEAGVAQL
+455 LANDEVEAGVTEL
-468 RRLIQTNEPALASSG
+468 RRLMQTNEPVSASA
-483 RYERENRGDLALK
+483 RYERESRSDLALK
-496 LVRIGHLLNHPEWL
+496 LAQIGHLLNRPEWL
-510 EEGIA
+510 EEGIT
-515 AAKAVVQKQDEQD
+515 AAKAAVQKPDEQD
-528 YSPWGNTTALSLAML
+528 YYPWRNTTAPSLATL
-543 LDDLNRGPEAEAVLA
+543 LEDLNRGPEAEMVLA
-558 TALSNAVSKKANPR
+558 TALSNAVSKKADPR
-572 MYGYEGRSAPATRI
+572 MYGYEGRSTPATQI
-586 LTALARLYHHAG
+586 LTSLARLYHRAG

-606 YDNAPY
+606 FDDAPY
-612 WGAKDLAD
+612 WGVKDLAD
-620 LNPRQTDLERLVS
+620 LNSRFAELEDMVPNYS
-633 SYDYYN
+633 H
-639 QQHVTVPVGY
+639 QPVIVPVGY
-649 YCAAALAKTGHT
+649 YAAAALAKTGHT

-668 EPLFDQSPG
+668 NPLFDQSPG

-686 SLDEENASATL
+686 SLDDENVPAEL

-724 ADAEQ
+724 AEAEQ
-729 AARKAI
+729 AARQAI
-735 AIDPTDGEE
+735 TIDPTDGEE

-749 IRAYAELAEIRAARG
+749 IRAYVELAEIRAARG
-764 DTKEAETLR
+764 DTNEAATLR
-773 GVVKSVQQAE
+773 GVVQSVHQAE

-796 AVAMYEDS
+796 AVAMYQDS
-804 LNSFADAYCIHARLA
+804 LNRFADAYCIHARLA
-819 VQMSDLGRHDLAEE
+819 VQLSDMGLHQQAEE

-933 PAPERDAVVFNLL
+933 PAPERNAVVFNLL

>member
-1 MSIKICRRVG
+1 MSIKIRRRIG
-11 ASIALCLTGLWA
+11 ASVALCVAGLWA
-23 GTTTAEAT
+23 WTITAEAA

-46 AESSNQPKSKE
+46 AEGSNQPKSKE
-57 EKSSPAAQLRADLKA
+57 EKPSPAAQLRSDLKA
-72 FKQQSGSLAPA
+72 FKQQSASLAPT

-90 ALTDRLLQLNETPAN
+90 ALADRLLQLEETPAN
-105 YGQQGGMAKSLQP
+105 YGQQGGMSHPIQP
-118 EELVEALPPPASWA
+118 EELVEALPPPSSWP
-132 ELAKAIEARP
+132 ELGKAIEARP
-142 AGEGAQVLQGIGL
+142 AGEGAQSLQKLGL

-160 TLLGDTTKRREDI
+160 TLLSDTTKRREDI

-216 GRKLAAQQS
+216 DRKLAAQQS
-225 EDSFRYQSSLQVPD
+225 GEGYRYQSSLQVPD

-259 STAQLN
+259 STAQIS

-282 LISELKTPQWSLVN
+282 LVKELKTPQWSLVN
-296 SLESVDLYEAIEKR
+296 SLESVDLYEAMDKR
-310 FAKPETNEPPAAVSD
+310 FAKPETNEPPAAASD
-325 MPSVSLPT
+325 MPSMPLPT
-333 DSFGDYEKKSA
+333 EASGDYEKKSA
-344 RIYYLLGLI
+344 QIYYLLGLI
-353 AHGRTAD
+353 AHERTTD

-378 EVVRQM
+378 EAVRQM
-384 ERAGFVS
+384 ERAGFAG

-396 FHELLQQNPD
+396 FHELLQQNPG

-418 HAGQTA
+418 HADQTA

-432 AISKS
+432 AISKP
-437 GLSKGQRLHLQ
+437 GLTKGQRLHLQ

-455 LANDEVEAGVAQL
+455 LANDEVEAGVTEL
-468 RRLIQTNEPALASSG
+468 RRLLQTNEQSTASPG
-483 RYERENRGDLALK
+483 RYGREDRGDLALK
-496 LVRIGHLLNHPEWL
+496 LARIGHLLNRPEWL

-515 AAKAVVQKQDEQD
+515 TAKAAVQKQDEQD
-528 YSPWGNTTALSLAML
+528 YSPWGNATAPSLAML

-572 MYGYEGRSAPATRI
+572 TYGYEGRSTPATPI
-586 LTALARLYHHAG
+586 LTALARLYHRAG

-606 YDNAPY
+606 FDDASY
-612 WGAKDLAD
+612 WGGKDLAD
-620 LNPRQTDLERLVS
+620 LNPRYADLEELVP
-633 SYDYYN
+633 SYSH
-639 QQHVTVPVGY
+639 QHVTVPVGY
-649 YCAAALAKTGHT
+649 YAASALAKTGRT

-668 EPLFDQSPG
+668 DPLFDQSPG

-686 SLDEENASATL
+686 SLDDEHAPAEL
-697 DALFARDQFEER
+697 DALFERDQFEER

-717 LRTHQHL
+717 LRTHQRL
-724 ADAEQ
+724 AEAEQ
-729 AARKAI
+729 TARQAI

-749 IRAYAELAEIRAARG
+749 LRAYAELAEIRAARG
-764 DTKEAETLR
+764 DAKEAESLR
-773 GVVKSVQQAE
+773 GVVQAVQQAE

-788 HAAGLLKR
+788 HAASLLKR
-796 AVAMYEDS
+796 AVATYQDS
-804 LNSFADAYCIHARLA
+804 LNRFADAYCIHARLA
-819 VQMSDLGRHDLAEE
+819 VQLSDMGLHEQAEE
-833 HYRRAYELMPDQFGR
+833 HYRRAYELMPDSFGR

-891 YLREDEGR
+891 YLREEEGR
-899 YPEALTNYHA
+899 YPEALTNYRV
-909 AVRLDPDYLNAWV
+909 AVRLDPDYLNDWE

-933 PAPERDAVVFNLL
+933 SAPERDAVVFNLL

-956 PSFENV
+956 PSFEVV
-962 SDLAALWS
+962 SDLAALWR
-970 NVAIAAGKRPA
+970 NVAIAAEKCPA

-995 VEKQAAQASEQDRDM
+995 VEKQAVQAGEQDRDM
-1010 EYRFRSQELEENI
+1010 EMEYRFRSHELEERI

-1043 NQAANTADE
+1043 SQAANVMDE

>member
-1 MSIKICRRVG
+1 MNIKTCRNIVASVVLCMAG
-11 ASIALCLTGLWA
+11 AWVW
-23 GTTTAEAT
+23 TTTAEAAS
-31 PATNYQGADA
+31 ATNYEGADA

-46 AESSNQPKSKE
+46 AEGSNQPKSKE
-57 EKSSPAAQLRADLKA
+57 EKPSPTSQLREDLKA
-72 FKQQSGSLAPA
+72 FKQQSASLAPA

-90 ALTDRLLQLNETPAN
+90 ALVDRLLQLNETPAN
-105 YGQQGGMAKSLQP
+105 YGQQGGMSHPIQP
-118 EELVEALPPPASWA
+118 EELVEALPPPSSWP
-132 ELAKAIEARP
+132 ELGKAIEARP
-142 AGEGAQVLQGIGL
+142 AGEGAQSLQKLGL

-160 TLLGDTTKRREDI
+160 TLLSDTTKRREDI

-196 ELSSSLM
+196 ELNSSLM
-203 ATMDNPDAVLQAL
+203 VTMDNPDAVLQAL
-216 GRKLAAQQS
+216 DRKLAAQQS
-225 EDSFRYQSSLQVPD
+225 GEGYRYQSSLQVPD

-259 STAQLN
+259 STAQIS

-282 LISELKTPQWSLVN
+282 LVKELKTPQWSLVN
-296 SLESVDLYEAIEKR
+296 SLESVDLYEAMDKR
-310 FAKPETNEPPAAVSD
+310 FAKPETNEPPAAASD
-325 MPSVSLPT
+325 MPSMPLPT
-333 DSFGDYEKKSA
+333 EASGDYEKKSA
-344 RIYYLLGLI
+344 QIYYLLGLI
-353 AHGRTAD
+353 AHERTTD

-378 EVVRQM
+378 EAVRQM
-384 ERAGFVS
+384 ERAGFAG

-396 FHELLQQNPD
+396 FHELLQQNPG

-424 EMVKLVQT
+424 EMVKLVQS
-432 AISKS
+432 AISKP

-455 LANDEVEAGVAQL
+455 LANDEVEAGVTEL
-468 RRLIQTNEPALASSG
+468 RRLMQTNEPVSASA
-483 RYERENRGDLALK
+483 RYERESRSDLALK
-496 LVRIGHLLNHPEWL
+496 LAQIGHLLNRPEWL
-510 EEGIA
+510 EEGIT
-515 AAKAVVQKQDEQD
+515 AAKAAVQKPDEQD
-528 YSPWGNTTALSLAML
+528 YYPWRNTTAPSLATL
-543 LDDLNRGPEAEAVLA
+543 LEDLNRGPEAEMVLA
-558 TALSNAVSKKANPR
+558 TALSNAVSKKADPR
-572 MYGYEGRSAPATRI
+572 MYGYEGRSTPATQI
-586 LTALARLYHHAG
+586 LTSLARLYHRAG

-606 YDNAPY
+606 FDDAPY
-612 WGAKDLAD
+612 WGVKDLAD
-620 LNPRQTDLERLVS
+620 LNSRFAELEDMVPNYS
-633 SYDYYN
+633 H
-639 QQHVTVPVGY
+639 QPVIVPVGY
-649 YCAAALAKTGHT
+649 YAAAALAKTGHT

-668 EPLFDQSPG
+668 NPLFDQSPG

-686 SLDEENASATL
+686 SLDDENVPAEL

-724 ADAEQ
+724 AEAEQ
-729 AARKAI
+729 AARQAI
-735 AIDPTDGEE
+735 TIDPTDGEE

-749 IRAYAELAEIRAARG
+749 IRAYVELAEIRAARG
-764 DTKEAETLR
+764 DTNEAATLR
-773 GVVKSVQQAE
+773 GVVQSVHQAE

-796 AVAMYEDS
+796 AVAMYQDS
-804 LNSFADAYCIHARLA
+804 LNRFADAYCIHARLA
-819 VQMSDLGRHDLAEE
+819 VQLSDMGLHQQAEE

>member
-1 MSIKICRRVG
+1 MNIKTCRNIVASVVLCMAG
-11 ASIALCLTGLWA
+11 AWVW
-23 GTTTAEAT
+23 TTTAEAAS
-31 PATNYQGADA
+31 ATNYEGADA

-46 AESSNQPKSKE
+46 AEGSNQPKSKE
-57 EKSSPAAQLRADLKA
+57 EKPSPTSQLREDLKA
-72 FKQQSGSLAPA
+72 FKQQSASLAPA

-90 ALTDRLLQLNETPAN
+90 ALVDRLLQLNETPAN
-105 YGQQGGMAKSLQP
+105 YGQQGGMSHPIQP
-118 EELVEALPPPASWA
+118 EELVEALPPPSSWP
-132 ELAKAIEARP
+132 ELGKAIEARP
-142 AGEGAQVLQGIGL
+142 AGEGAQSLQKLGL

-160 TLLGDTTKRREDI
+160 TLLSDTTKRREDI

-216 GRKLAAQQS
+216 DRKLAAQQS
-225 EDSFRYQSSLQVPD
+225 GEGYRYQSSLQVPD

-259 STAQLN
+259 STAQIS

-282 LISELKTPQWSLVN
+282 LVKELKTPQWSLVN
-296 SLESVDLYEAIEKR
+296 SLESVDLYEAMDKR
-310 FAKPETNEPPAAVSD
+310 FAKPETNEPPAAASD
-325 MPSVSLPT
+325 MPSMPLPT
-333 DSFGDYEKKSA
+333 EASGDYEKKSA
-344 RIYYLLGLI
+344 QIYYLLGLI
-353 AHGRTAD
+353 AHERTTD

-378 EVVRQM
+378 EAVRQM
-384 ERAGFVS
+384 ERAGFAG

-396 FHELLQQNPD
+396 FHELLQQNPG

-424 EMVKLVQT
+424 EMVKLVQS
-432 AISKS
+432 AISKP

-455 LANDEVEAGVAQL
+455 LANDEVEAGVTEL
-468 RRLIQTNEPALASSG
+468 RRLMQTNEPVSASA
-483 RYERENRGDLALK
+483 RYERESRSDLALK
-496 LVRIGHLLNHPEWL
+496 LAQIGHLLNRPEWL
-510 EEGIA
+510 EEGIT
-515 AAKAVVQKQDEQD
+515 AAKAAVQKPDEQD
-528 YSPWGNTTALSLAML
+528 YYPWRNTTAPSLATL
-543 LDDLNRGPEAEAVLA
+543 LEDLNRGPEAEMVLA
-558 TALSNAVSKKANPR
+558 TALSNAVSKKADPR
-572 MYGYEGRSAPATRI
+572 MYGYEGRSTPATQI
-586 LTALARLYHHAG
+586 LTSLARLYHRAG

-606 YDNAPY
+606 FDDAPY
-612 WGAKDLAD
+612 WGVKDLAD
-620 LNPRQTDLERLVS
+620 LNSRFAELEDMVPNYS
-633 SYDYYN
+633 H
-639 QQHVTVPVGY
+639 QPVIVPVGY
-649 YCAAALAKTGHT
+649 YAAAALAKTGHT

-668 EPLFDQSPG
+668 NPLFDQSPG

-686 SLDEENASATL
+686 SLDDENVPAEL

-724 ADAEQ
+724 AEAEQ
-729 AARKAI
+729 AARQAI
-735 AIDPTDGEE
+735 TIDPTDGEE

-749 IRAYAELAEIRAARG
+749 IRAYVELAEIRAARG
-764 DTKEAETLR
+764 DTNEAATLR
-773 GVVKSVQQAE
+773 GVVQSVHQAE

-796 AVAMYEDS
+796 AVAMYQDS
-804 LNSFADAYCIHARLA
+804 LNRFADAYCIHARLA
-819 VQMSDLGRHDLAEE
+819 VQLSDMGLHQQAEE

-933 PAPERDAVVFNLL
+933 HAPERDAVVFNLL

>member
-1 MSIKICRRVG
+1 M
-11 ASIALCLTGLWA
+11 
-23 GTTTAEAT
+23 
-31 PATNYQGADA
+31 
-41 ILRQA
+41 
-46 AESSNQPKSKE
+46 
-57 EKSSPAAQLRADLKA
+57 KA
-72 FKQQSGSLAPA
+72 FKQQSASLAPA

-90 ALTDRLLQLNETPAN
+90 ALVDRLLQLNETPAI
-105 YGQQGGMAKSLQP
+105 YGQQDGMSHPIQP
-118 EELVEALPPPASWA
+118 DELVEALPPPSSWA

-142 AGEGAQVLQGIGL
+142 VGEGAQTLQTFGL

-160 TLLGDTTKRREDI
+160 TLLGDTTERREDI

-181 KAKTR
+181 KAKTQ

-196 ELSSSLM
+196 ELSSSIM

-216 GRKLAAQQS
+216 DRKLAAQQS
-225 EDSFRYQSSLQVPD
+225 GEGYRYQSALQIPD

-265 IDAGT
+265 IETGT

-282 LISELKTPQWSLVN
+282 LVKELKTPQWSLVN
-296 SLESVDLYEAIEKR
+296 SLESVDLYEAMDKR

-325 MPSVSLPT
+325 VPSVPLPT
-333 DSFGDYEKKSA
+333 EASGDYEKKSA
-344 RIYYLLGLI
+344 QIYYLLGLI
-353 AHGRTAD
+353 AHERTAD

-365 RQFEKENDAYFPN
+365 RQFDKENDAYFPN

-384 ERAGFVS
+384 ERAGFAG
-391 QLNGF
+391 QLNSF

-432 AISKS
+432 AISKP

-455 LANDEVEAGVAQL
+455 LANDEVEAGVAEL
-468 RRLIQTNEPALASSG
+468 RRLMQTNEPVSASA
-483 RYERENRGDLALK
+483 RYERESRGDLALK
-496 LVRIGHLLNHPEWL
+496 LARIGHLLNRPEWL
-510 EEGIA
+510 EEGIT
-515 AAKAVVQKQDEQD
+515 AAKAAVQKSDEQD
-528 YSPWGNTTALSLAML
+528 YYGLGNPTAPSLATL
-543 LDDLNRGPEAEAVLA
+543 LEDLNRGPEAETVLA
-558 TALSNAVSKKANPR
+558 TALSNAVSKKTDSR
-572 MYGYEGRSAPATRI
+572 MYGYEGRSTPATSI
-586 LTALARLYHHAG
+586 LTALARLYHRAG

-606 YDNAPY
+606 FDDAPY
-612 WGAKDLAD
+612 WGVKDLAD
-620 LNPRQTDLERLVS
+620 LDSRYANWADLEEMVPNYS
-633 SYDYYN
+633 H
-639 QQHVTVPVGY
+639 QPVIVPVGY
-649 YCAAALAKTGHT
+649 YAAAALAKTGHT

-668 EPLFDQSPG
+668 IPLFDQSPG

-686 SLDEENASATL
+686 SLDDENVPAEL

-724 ADAEQ
+724 AEAEQ
-729 AARKAI
+729 AARQAI

-749 IRAYAELAEIRAARG
+749 IRAYVELAEIRAARG
-764 DTKEAETLR
+764 DTNEAATLR
-773 GVVKSVQQAE
+773 GVVQSVRQAE

-788 HAAGLLKR
+788 HAAGLLKQ
-796 AVAMYEDS
+796 AVAMYQDS
-804 LNSFADAYCIHARLA
+804 LNRFADAYCIHARLA
-819 VQMSDLGRHDLAEE
+819 VQLSDMGLHQQAEE

-891 YLREDEGR
+891 YLREEEGR
-899 YPEALTNYHA
+899 YPEALTNYRV

-933 PAPERDAVVFNLL
+933 PARSATPWFSICFDWIHWAAIPIRRL
-946 RLDPL
+946 RLSPIWPRSGATLPSPPGSARPSPKVFTRCRPASHKLKSWRRKPANKTGTGKWNTGL
-951 GRHTH
+951 GRKRWKKESPRAR
-956 PSFENV
+956 PSAKM
-962 SDLAALWS
+962 DLFVPPNNCWAA
-970 NVAIAAGKRPA
+970 RPRMPRTNEGSA
-981 KPESLYPLPASKAQ
+981 VKIRLRIIRQRCTRKS
-995 VEKQAAQASEQDRDM
+995 
-1010 EYRFRSQELEENI
+1010 RSVQSPIE
-1023 TPGKAIG
+1023 
-1030 QNGFVRAAQELLG
+1030 G
-1043 NQAANTADE
+1043 NRRE

>member
-1 MSIKICRRVG
+1 MSINLYHRIVAG
-11 ASIALCLTGLWA
+11 VVLCLAGLWA
-23 GTTTAEAT
+23 WTTTAEAA

-41 ILRQA
+41 VLRQA
-46 AESSNQPKSKE
+46 AESAKQTKSAD
-57 EKSSPAAQLRADLKA
+57 EKPSPTTQWRADLKA

-90 ALTDRLLQLNETPAN
+90 ALTDRLLQLEETPT
-105 YGQQGGMAKSLQP
+105 YDQRGVISHPLQP
-118 EELVEALPPPASWA
+118 EELVEALPPPSSWP

-142 AGEGAQVLQGIGL
+142 AGEGVQVLQGLGL

-160 TLLGDTTKRREDI
+160 TLLGDTIKRREDI

-216 GRKLAAQQS
+216 DRKLAAQQS
-225 EDSFRYQSSLQVPD
+225 EEGYRYQSSLQVPD

-259 STAQLN
+259 SKTQL
-265 IDAGT
+265 DAGSET
-270 ATDKLAQKLALE
+270 ATAKLARKLALE
-282 LISELKTPQWSLVN
+282 LVKELKTPQWSLVN
-296 SLESVDLYEAIEKR
+296 SLESVDLYEAMEKR
-310 FAKPETNEPPAAVSD
+310 FAKPETNEPPATVSD

-333 DSFGDYEKKSA
+333 DASGDYEKKSA

-353 AHGRTAD
+353 ARERTAD
-360 AVAVA
+360 AVVVA

-384 ERAGFVS
+384 ERAGFAS

-432 AISKS
+432 AISKP

-468 RRLIQTNEPALASSG
+468 RRLMQTNEPASASSG
-483 RYERENRGDLALK
+483 HYERESRGDLTLK
-496 LVRIGHLLNHPEWL
+496 LAQIGHLLNRPEWL
-510 EEGIA
+510 DEGIT
-515 AAKAVVQKQDEQD
+515 AAKAAVQKQDEQD
-528 YSPWGNTTALSLAML
+528 SWCGNTTALSLATL
-543 LDDLNRGPEAEAVLA
+543 LDDLNRGPEAETVLA
-558 TALSNAVSKKANPR
+558 TALSNAVSKKADPR
-572 MYGYEGRSAPATRI
+572 MYGYEGRSTSATQI
-586 LTALARLYHHAG
+586 LTALARLYHRAG
-598 RDADVLKL
+598 RDADVLQL
-606 YDNAPY
+606 FDQAPY
-612 WGAKDLAD
+612 WGVKDLAD
-620 LNPRQTDLERLVS
+620 FNP
-633 SYDYYN
+633 SYSD
-639 QQHVTVPVGY
+639 QHVPVGY
-649 YCAAALAKTGHT
+649 YAAAALAKTGRP

-668 EPLFDQSPG
+668 DPLFDQSPG

-686 SLDEENASATL
+686 SLDDEHAPDEL

-724 ADAEQ
+724 AEAEQ
-729 AARKAI
+729 AARQAI

-749 IRAYAELAEIRAARG
+749 IRAYVELAEIRAARG
-764 DTKEAETLR
+764 DTNEAETLR
-773 GVVKSVQQAE
+773 GVVQSVHQAE

-796 AVAMYEDS
+796 AVAMYQDS
-804 LNSFADAYCIHARLA
+804 LNRFADAYCIHARLA
-819 VQMSDLGRHDLAEE
+819 VQLSDMGLHQQAEE

-876 AQKTPNKPQVHYLLG
+876 AKKTPNKPQVHYLLG
-891 YLREDEGR
+891 SLREQEVR
-899 YPEALTNYHA
+899 YPEALASYRT

-933 PAPERDAVVFNLL
+933 PAPERDTIVFNLL

-962 SDLAALWS
+962 SDLAALWR
-970 NVAIAAGKRPA
+970 NVATAAGKCPA

-1010 EYRFRSQELEENI
+1010 EMEYRFRSQGLEERI

-1030 QNGFVRAAQELLG
+1030 QNGFVRAAQQLLG
-1043 NQAANTADE
+1043 SQAANAMDE

>member
-1 MSIKICRRVG
+1 MIFKIRPRVG
-11 ASIALCLTGLWA
+11 ASVVLCVVGLWA
-23 GTTTAEAT
+23 WTTTTEAAT
-31 PATNYQGADA
+31 VTNYQGADA

-57 EKSSPAAQLRADLKA
+57 EKNTPATQLCADLKA
-72 FKQQSGSLAPA
+72 FKQQSASLAPA

-90 ALTDRLLQLNETPAN
+90 ALMDRLLQLEETPA
-105 YGQQGGMAKSLQP
+105 YDQRGMISHSIQP

-132 ELAKAIEARP
+132 ELSKAIEARP
-142 AGEGAQVLQGIGL
+142 AGEGAQTLQKLGL
-155 RLLAH
+155 QLLAH

-181 KAKTR
+181 KAKTQ

-216 GRKLAAQQS
+216 DRKLAAQQS
-225 EDSFRYQSSLQVPD
+225 GEGYRFQSGLQVPD
-239 LVPLVGPEKAEA
+239 LVPLVGPEKAGA

-282 LISELKTPQWSLVN
+282 LISELKTPQWSLIN
-296 SLESVDLYEAIEKR
+296 SLESVDLYEAMEKR
-310 FAKPETNEPPAAVSD
+310 FAKTETNEPPAVVSD
-325 MPSVSLPT
+325 MPSMLLPP
-333 DSFGDYEKKSA
+333 DAFGDYEKKSA

-353 AHGRTAD
+353 ARERTTD

-384 ERAGFVS
+384 ERAGFAS

-424 EMVKLVQT
+424 EMVKLVQS
-432 AISKS
+432 AIAKP

-455 LANDEVEAGVAQL
+455 LADDEVEAGVTEL
-468 RRLIQTNEPALASSG
+468 RRLIQTNEPAASSG
-483 RYERENRGDLALK
+483 HYERENRGDLALK
-496 LVRIGHLLNHPEWL
+496 LARIGRLLNRPEWL
-510 EEGIA
+510 EEGLTNA
-515 AAKAVVQKQDEQD
+515 RSAVQKQDEQD

-572 MYGYEGRSAPATRI
+572 MYGYEGRSTPATGV
-586 LTALARLYHHAG
+586 LAALAQLYHRAG
-598 RDADVLKL
+598 RDADVLQL
-606 YDNAPY
+606 FDQAPY
-612 WGAKDLAD
+612 WGVKDLAD
-620 LNPRQTDLERLVS
+620 LNPRSVDLEELNPS
-633 SYDYYN
+633 FSH
-639 QQHVTVPVGY
+639 QHVTVPVGY
-649 YCAAALAKTGHT
+649 YAAAALAKTGRA

-668 EPLFDQSPG
+668 DPLFNQSPG

-686 SLDEENASATL
+686 SLDEEHAPAQL
-697 DALFARDQFEER
+697 DALFAQDQFEER

-717 LRTHQHL
+717 LRTHQRL
-724 ADAEQ
+724 AEAEQ
-729 AARKAI
+729 AARQAI

-764 DTKEAETLR
+764 DTNEAETLR
-773 GVVKSVQQAE
+773 GVVLSVHQAE

-796 AVAMYEDS
+796 AVAMYQDS
-804 LNSFADAYCIHARLA
+804 LNRFADAYCIHARLA
-819 VQMSDLGRHDLAEE
+819 VQLSDMGLHQQAEE

-861 GERAQGIAEKVFTEL
+861 GERAQGNAEKVFTEL

-891 YLREDEGR
+891 YLREEEGR
-899 YPEALTNYHA
+899 YPEALASYRV

-922 KIEGI
+922 KIEDI

-933 PAPERDAVVFNLL
+933 SAPERDAVVFNLL

-956 PSFENV
+956 ASFENV
-962 SDLAALWS
+962 SDLAALWR
-970 NVAIAAGKRPA
+970 NVATAAEKRPA
-981 KPESLYPLPASKAQ
+981 TPESLYPLPASKAQ

-1010 EYRFRSQELEENI
+1010 ETEYRLRSHELEGNI
-1023 TPGKAIG
+1023 TPGKAVG
-1030 QNGFVRAAQELLG
+1030 QNGFVRASQELLG
-1043 NQAANTADE
+1043 NQAANVMNE

>member
-1 MSIKICRRVG
+1 MSIKIRRRIG
-11 ASIALCLTGLWA
+11 ASVALCVAGLWA
-23 GTTTAEAT
+23 WTITAEAA

-46 AESSNQPKSKE
+46 AEGSNQPKSKE
-57 EKSSPAAQLRADLKA
+57 EKPSPAAQLRSDLKA
-72 FKQQSGSLAPA
+72 FKQQSASLAPT

-90 ALTDRLLQLNETPAN
+90 ALADRLLQLEETPAN
-105 YGQQGGMAKSLQP
+105 YGQQGGMSHPIQP
-118 EELVEALPPPASWA
+118 EELVEALPPPSSWP
-132 ELAKAIEARP
+132 ELGKAIEARP
-142 AGEGAQVLQGIGL
+142 AGEGAQSLQKLGL

-160 TLLGDTTKRREDI
+160 TLLSDTTKRREDI

-216 GRKLAAQQS
+216 DRKLAAQQS
-225 EDSFRYQSSLQVPD
+225 GEGYRYQSSLQVPD

-259 STAQLN
+259 STAQIS

-282 LISELKTPQWSLVN
+282 LVKELKTPQWSLVN
-296 SLESVDLYEAIEKR
+296 SLESVDLYEAMDKR
-310 FAKPETNEPPAAVSD
+310 FAKPETNEPPAAASD
-325 MPSVSLPT
+325 MPSMPLPT
-333 DSFGDYEKKSA
+333 EASGDYEKKSA
-344 RIYYLLGLI
+344 QIYYLLGLI
-353 AHGRTAD
+353 AHERTTD

-378 EVVRQM
+378 EAVRQM
-384 ERAGFVS
+384 ERAGFAG

-396 FHELLQQNPD
+396 FHELLQQNPG

-424 EMVKLVQT
+424 EMVKLVQS
-432 AISKS
+432 AISKP

-455 LANDEVEAGVAQL
+455 LANDEVEAGVTEL
-468 RRLIQTNEPALASSG
+468 RRLMQTNEPVSASA
-483 RYERENRGDLALK
+483 RYERESRSDLALK
-496 LVRIGHLLNHPEWL
+496 LAQIGHLLNRPEWL
-510 EEGIA
+510 EEGIT
-515 AAKAVVQKQDEQD
+515 AAKAAVQKPDEQD
-528 YSPWGNTTALSLAML
+528 YYPWRNTTAPSLATL
-543 LDDLNRGPEAEAVLA
+543 LEDLNRGPEAEMVLA
-558 TALSNAVSKKANPR
+558 TALSNAVSKKADPR
-572 MYGYEGRSAPATRI
+572 MYGYEGRSTPATQI
-586 LTALARLYHHAG
+586 LTSLARLYHRAG

-606 YDNAPY
+606 FDDAPY
-612 WGAKDLAD
+612 WGVKDLAD
-620 LNPRQTDLERLVS
+620 LNSRFAELEDMVPNYS
-633 SYDYYN
+633 H
-639 QQHVTVPVGY
+639 QPVIVPVGY
-649 YCAAALAKTGHT
+649 YAAAALAKTGHT

-668 EPLFDQSPG
+668 NPLFDQSPG

-686 SLDEENASATL
+686 SLDDENVPAEL

-724 ADAEQ
+724 AEAEQ
-729 AARKAI
+729 AARQAI
-735 AIDPTDGEE
+735 TIDPTDGEE

-749 IRAYAELAEIRAARG
+749 IRAYVELAEIRAARG
-764 DTKEAETLR
+764 DTNEAATLR
-773 GVVKSVQQAE
+773 GVVQSVHQAE

-796 AVAMYEDS
+796 AVAMYQDS
-804 LNSFADAYCIHARLA
+804 LNRFADAYCIHARLA
-819 VQMSDLGRHDLAEE
+819 VQLSDMGLHQQAEE

>member
-1 MSIKICRRVG
+1 MNIKTCRNIVASVVLCMAG
-11 ASIALCLTGLWA
+11 AWVW
-23 GTTTAEAT
+23 TTTAEAAS
-31 PATNYQGADA
+31 ATNYEGADA

-46 AESSNQPKSKE
+46 AEGSNQPKSKE
-57 EKSSPAAQLRADLKA
+57 EKPSPTSQLREDLKA
-72 FKQQSGSLAPA
+72 FKQQSASLAPA

-90 ALTDRLLQLNETPAN
+90 ALVDRLLQLNETPAN
-105 YGQQGGMAKSLQP
+105 YGQQGGMSHPIQP
-118 EELVEALPPPASWA
+118 EELVEALPPPSSWP
-132 ELAKAIEARP
+132 ELGKAIEARP
-142 AGEGAQVLQGIGL
+142 AGEGAQSLQKLGL

-160 TLLGDTTKRREDI
+160 TLLSDTTKRREDI

-216 GRKLAAQQS
+216 DRKLAAQQS
-225 EDSFRYQSSLQVPD
+225 GEGYRYQSSLQVPD

-259 STAQLN
+259 STAQIS

-282 LISELKTPQWSLVN
+282 LVKELKTPQWSLVN
-296 SLESVDLYEAIEKR
+296 SLESVDLYEAMDKR
-310 FAKPETNEPPAAVSD
+310 FAKPETNEPPAAASD
-325 MPSVSLPT
+325 MPSMPLPT
-333 DSFGDYEKKSA
+333 EASGDYEKKSA
-344 RIYYLLGLI
+344 QIYYLLGLI
-353 AHGRTAD
+353 AHERTTD

-378 EVVRQM
+378 EAVRQM
-384 ERAGFVS
+384 ERAGFAG

-396 FHELLQQNPD
+396 FHELLQQNPG

-418 HAGQTA
+418 HADQTA

-432 AISKS
+432 AISKP

-455 LANDEVEAGVAQL
+455 LANDEVEAGVTEL
-468 RRLIQTNEPALASSG
+468 RRLMQTNEPVSASA
-483 RYERENRGDLALK
+483 RYERESRSDLALK
-496 LVRIGHLLNHPEWL
+496 LAQIGHLLNRPEWL
-510 EEGIA
+510 EEGIT
-515 AAKAVVQKQDEQD
+515 AAKAAVQKPDEQD
-528 YSPWGNTTALSLAML
+528 YYPWRNTTAPSLATL
-543 LDDLNRGPEAEAVLA
+543 LEDLNRGPEAEMVLA
-558 TALSNAVSKKANPR
+558 TALSNAVSKKADPR
-572 MYGYEGRSAPATRI
+572 MYGYEGRSTPATQI
-586 LTALARLYHHAG
+586 LTSLARLYHRAG

-606 YDNAPY
+606 FDDAPY
-612 WGAKDLAD
+612 WGVKDLAD
-620 LNPRQTDLERLVS
+620 LNSRFAELEDMVPNYS
-633 SYDYYN
+633 H
-639 QQHVTVPVGY
+639 QPVIVPVGY
-649 YCAAALAKTGHT
+649 YAAAALAKTGHT

-668 EPLFDQSPG
+668 NPLFDQSPG

-686 SLDEENASATL
+686 SLDDENVPAEL

-724 ADAEQ
+724 AEAEQ
-729 AARKAI
+729 AARQAI
-735 AIDPTDGEE
+735 TIDPTDGEE

-749 IRAYAELAEIRAARG
+749 IRAYVELAEIRAARG
-764 DTKEAETLR
+764 DTNEAATLR
-773 GVVKSVQQAE
+773 GVVQSVHQAE

-796 AVAMYEDS
+796 AVAMYQDS
-804 LNSFADAYCIHARLA
+804 LNRFADAYCIHARLA
-819 VQMSDLGRHDLAEE
+819 VQLSDMGLHQQAEE

>member
-1 MSIKICRRVG
+1 MSIKICRKIVAG
-11 ASIALCLTGLWA
+11 VALCMAGAWA
-23 GTTTAEAT
+23 WTTMAQPAS
-31 PATNYQGADA
+31 ATNYQGADTV
-41 ILRQA
+41 LRQA
-46 AESSNQPKSKE
+46 AESAKQTKTAD
-57 EKSSPAAQLRADLKA
+57 EKPSPTTQWRADVKA
-72 FKQQSGSLAPA
+72 FKQQSTNLAPA

-90 ALTDRLLQLNETPAN
+90 ALADRLLQLEETPAN
-105 YGQQGGMAKSLQP
+105 YSQSGMMSHPVQP
-118 EELVEALPPPASWA
+118 EELVEALPPPASWL

-142 AGEGAQVLQGIGL
+142 AGEGAQTLQTLGL

-196 ELSSSLM
+196 ELSSSIM

-216 GRKLAAQQS
+216 DRKLAAQQS
-225 EDSFRYQSSLQVPD
+225 GEGYRYQSSLQVPD
-239 LVPLVGPEKAEA
+239 LVPLVGPEKAGA

-265 IDAGT
+265 IETGT

-296 SLESVDLYEAIEKR
+296 SLESVDLYEAMDKR

-325 MPSVSLPT
+325 VPSVPLPT
-333 DSFGDYEKKSA
+333 DAYGDYEKKSA

-353 AHGRTAD
+353 AHERTAD
-360 AVAVA
+360 AVGVA

-378 EVVRQM
+378 EAVRQM
-384 ERAGFVS
+384 ERAGFAG

-424 EMVKLVQT
+424 EMVKLVQS
-432 AISKS
+432 AISKP

-455 LANDEVEAGVAQL
+455 LANDEVEAGVTEL
-468 RRLIQTNEPALASSG
+468 RRLMQTNEPISASA
-483 RYERENRGDLALK
+483 RYERESRGDLALK
-496 LVRIGHLLNHPEWL
+496 LAQIGHLLNRPEWL
-510 EEGIA
+510 EEGIT
-515 AAKAVVQKQDEQD
+515 AAKAAVQKPDEQD
-528 YSPWGNTTALSLAML
+528 YSPWGNTTAPLLAML
-543 LDDLNRGPEAEAVLA
+543 LDDLNRGPEAETVLA
-558 TALSNAVSKKANPR
+558 TALSNAVSKKADPR
-572 MYGYEGRSAPATRI
+572 MYGYEGRSTPATQI
-586 LTALARLYHHAG
+586 LTSLARLYHRAG

-606 YDNAPY
+606 FDDAPY
-612 WGAKDLAD
+612 WGEKDLAD
-620 LNPRQTDLERLVS
+620 LNSRFAELEDMVPNYS
-633 SYDYYN
+633 H
-639 QQHVTVPVGY
+639 QPVTVPVGY
-649 YCAAALAKTGHT
+649 YAAAALAKTGHT

-668 EPLFDQSPG
+668 NPLFDQSPG

-686 SLDEENASATL
+686 SLDDENVPAEL

-724 ADAEQ
+724 AEAEQ
-729 AARKAI
+729 AARQAI
-735 AIDPTDGEE
+735 TIDPTDGEE

-749 IRAYAELAEIRAARG
+749 IRAYVELAEIRAARG
-764 DTKEAETLR
+764 DTNEAATLR
-773 GVVKSVQQAE
+773 GVVQSVHQAE

-796 AVAMYEDS
+796 AVAMYQDS
-804 LNSFADAYCIHARLA
+804 LNRFADAYCIHARLA
-819 VQMSDLGRHDLAEE
+819 VQLSDMGLHQQAEE

-876 AQKTPNKPQVHYLLG
+876 AKKTPNKPQVHYLLG
-891 YLREDEGR
+891 YLREEEGR
-899 YPEALTNYHA
+899 YPEALTNFFV

-962 SDLAALWS
+962 SALATLWH
-970 NVAIAAGKRPA
+970 NVEIAAGKRPA

-995 VEKQAAQASEQDRDM
+995 VEKQAAQASEQDRDR
-1010 EYRFRSQELEENI
+1010 EYRFGSQELEENI

-1043 NQAANTADE
+1043 SQAANTADE

>member
-1 MSIKICRRVG
+1 MNIKICLKIVASVVLCMVG
-11 ASIALCLTGLWA
+11 AWVW
-23 GTTTAEAT
+23 TTTAEAT
-31 PATNYQGADA
+31 SATNYEGADA
-41 ILRQA
+41 VLRQA
-46 AESSNQPKSKE
+46 AEGSNQPKSKE
-57 EKSSPAAQLRADLKA
+57 EKPSPTSQLREDLKA
-72 FKQQSGSLAPA
+72 FKQQSASLAPA

-90 ALTDRLLQLNETPAN
+90 ALVDRLLQLNETPAN
-105 YGQQGGMAKSLQP
+105 YGQQGGMSHPIQP
-118 EELVEALPPPASWA
+118 EELVEALPPPSSWP
-132 ELAKAIEARP
+132 ELGKAIEARP
-142 AGEGAQVLQGIGL
+142 AGEGAQSLQKLGL

-216 GRKLAAQQS
+216 DRKLAAQQS
-225 EDSFRYQSSLQVPD
+225 GEDYRYQSSLQVPD

-251 FLRRALVK
+251 FLRHALVK
-259 STAQLN
+259 SKAQLN
-265 IDAGT
+265 IETGT

-282 LISELKTPQWSLVN
+282 LVKELKTPQWSLVN
-296 SLESVDLYEAIEKR
+296 SLESVDLYEAMEKR

-325 MPSVSLPT
+325 LPSMPLPT
-333 DSFGDYEKKSA
+333 EASGDYEKKSA
-344 RIYYLLGLI
+344 QIYYLLGLI
-353 AHGRTAD
+353 AHERTAD

-365 RQFEKENDAYFPN
+365 GQFEKENDAYFPN
-378 EVVRQM
+378 EAVRQM
-384 ERAGFVS
+384 ERAGFAG

-432 AISKS
+432 AISKP

-455 LANDEVEAGVAQL
+455 LANDEVEAGVTEL
-468 RRLIQTNEPALASSG
+468 RRLMQTNEPVSASAH
-483 RYERENRGDLALK
+483 YERESRGDLALK
-496 LVRIGHLLNHPEWL
+496 LAQIGHLLDRPEWL
-510 EEGIA
+510 EEGITATRA
-515 AAKAVVQKQDEQD
+515 AVQKQDEQD
-528 YSPWGNTTALSLAML
+528 YSPWGNNTALSLATL
-543 LDDLNRGPEAEAVLA
+543 LEDINRGPEAEMVLA
-558 TALSNAVSKKANPR
+558 TTLSNAVSKKADPR
-572 MYGYEGRSAPATRI
+572 MYGYEGRSTPAAQI
-586 LTALARLYHHAG
+586 LTSLARLYHHAG
-598 RDADVLKL
+598 RDADVLQL
-606 YDNAPY
+606 FDQAPY
-612 WGAKDLAD
+612 WGVKDLAD
-620 LNPRQTDLERLVS
+620 LNPVYSD
-633 SYDYYN
+633 
-639 QQHVTVPVGY
+639 QHVPAGY
-649 YCAAALAKTGHT
+649 YAAAALAKTGRP

-668 EPLFDQSPG
+668 IPLFDQSPG

-686 SLDEENASATL
+686 SLDDENVPAEL

-724 ADAEQ
+724 AEAEQ
-729 AARKAI
+729 AARQAI
-735 AIDPTDGEE
+735 TIDPTDGEE

-749 IRAYAELAEIRAARG
+749 IRAYVELAEIRAARG
-764 DTKEAETLR
+764 DTNEAATLR
-773 GVVKSVQQAE
+773 GVVQSVHQAE

-796 AVAMYEDS
+796 AVAMYQDS
-804 LNSFADAYCIHARLA
+804 LNRFADAYCIHARLA
-819 VQMSDLGRHDLAEE
+819 VQLSDMGLHQQAEE

-891 YLREDEGR
+891 YLREEEGR

-1010 EYRFRSQELEENI
+1010 EYRFRLQELEENI

>member
-1 MSIKICRRVG
+1 MNIKTCRNIVASVVLCMAG
-11 ASIALCLTGLWA
+11 AWVW
-23 GTTTAEAT
+23 TTTAEAAS
-31 PATNYQGADA
+31 ATNYEGADA

-46 AESSNQPKSKE
+46 AEGSNQPKSKE
-57 EKSSPAAQLRADLKA
+57 EKPSPTSQLREDLKA
-72 FKQQSGSLAPA
+72 FKQQSASLAPA

-90 ALTDRLLQLNETPAN
+90 ALVDRLLQLNETPAN
-105 YGQQGGMAKSLQP
+105 YGQQGGMSHPIQP
-118 EELVEALPPPASWA
+118 EELVEALPPPSSWP
-132 ELAKAIEARP
+132 ELGKAIEARP
-142 AGEGAQVLQGIGL
+142 AGEGAQSLQKLGL

-160 TLLGDTTKRREDI
+160 TLLSDTTKRREDI

-216 GRKLAAQQS
+216 DRKLAAQQS
-225 EDSFRYQSSLQVPD
+225 GEGYRYQSSLQVPD

-259 STAQLN
+259 STAQIS

-282 LISELKTPQWSLVN
+282 LVKELKTPQWSLVN
-296 SLESVDLYEAIEKR
+296 SLESVDLYEAMDKR
-310 FAKPETNEPPAAVSD
+310 FAKPETNEPPAAASD
-325 MPSVSLPT
+325 MPSMPLPT
-333 DSFGDYEKKSA
+333 EASGDYEKKSA
-344 RIYYLLGLI
+344 QIYYLLGLI
-353 AHGRTAD
+353 AHERTTD

-378 EVVRQM
+378 EAVRQM
-384 ERAGFVS
+384 ERAGFAG

-396 FHELLQQNPD
+396 FHELLQQNPG

-424 EMVKLVQT
+424 EMVKLVQS
-432 AISKS
+432 AISKP

-455 LANDEVEAGVAQL
+455 LANDEVEAGVTEL
-468 RRLIQTNEPALASSG
+468 RRLMQTNEPVSASA
-483 RYERENRGDLALK
+483 RYERESRSDLALK
-496 LVRIGHLLNHPEWL
+496 LAQIGHLLNRPEWL
-510 EEGIA
+510 EEGIT
-515 AAKAVVQKQDEQD
+515 AAKAAVQKPDEQD
-528 YSPWGNTTALSLAML
+528 YYPWRNTTAPSLATL
-543 LDDLNRGPEAEAVLA
+543 LEDLNRGPEAEMVLA
-558 TALSNAVSKKANPR
+558 TALSNAVSKKADPR
-572 MYGYEGRSAPATRI
+572 MYGYEGRSTPATQI
-586 LTALARLYHHAG
+586 LTSLARLYHRAG

-606 YDNAPY
+606 FDDAPY
-612 WGAKDLAD
+612 WGVKDLAD
-620 LNPRQTDLERLVS
+620 LNSRFAELEDMVPNYS
-633 SYDYYN
+633 H
-639 QQHVTVPVGY
+639 QPVIVPVGY
-649 YCAAALAKTGHT
+649 YAAAALAKTGHT

-668 EPLFDQSPG
+668 NPLFDQSPG

-686 SLDEENASATL
+686 SLDDENVPAEL

-724 ADAEQ
+724 AEAEQ
-729 AARKAI
+729 AARQAI
-735 AIDPTDGEE
+735 TIDPTDGEE

-749 IRAYAELAEIRAARG
+749 IRAYVELAEIRAARG
-764 DTKEAETLR
+764 DTNEAATLR
-773 GVVKSVQQAE
+773 GVVQSVHQAE

-796 AVAMYEDS
+796 AVAMYQDS
-804 LNSFADAYCIHARLA
+804 LNRFADAYCIHARLA
-819 VQMSDLGRHDLAEE
+819 VQLSDMGLHQQAEE

-856 ERAFD
+856 EREFD

-922 KIEGI
+922 KI
-927 SSHVFQ
+927 
-933 PAPERDAVVFNLL
+933 
-946 RLDPL
+946 
-951 GRHTH
+951 
-956 PSFENV
+956 
-962 SDLAALWS
+962 
-970 NVAIAAGKRPA
+970 
-981 KPESLYPLPASKAQ
+981 
-995 VEKQAAQASEQDRDM
+995 
-1010 EYRFRSQELEENI
+1010 
-1023 TPGKAIG
+1023 
-1030 QNGFVRAAQELLG
+1030 
-1043 NQAANTADE
+1043 

>member
-1 MSIKICRRVG
+1 MNIKTCRNIVASVVLCMAG
-11 ASIALCLTGLWA
+11 AWVW
-23 GTTTAEAT
+23 TTTAEAAS
-31 PATNYQGADA
+31 ATNYEGADA

-46 AESSNQPKSKE
+46 AEGSNQPKSKE
-57 EKSSPAAQLRADLKA
+57 EKPSPTSQLREDLKA
-72 FKQQSGSLAPA
+72 FKQQSASLAPA

-90 ALTDRLLQLNETPAN
+90 ALVDRLLQLNETPAN
-105 YGQQGGMAKSLQP
+105 YGQQGGMSHPIQP
-118 EELVEALPPPASWA
+118 EELVEALPPPSSWP
-132 ELAKAIEARP
+132 ELGKAIEARP
-142 AGEGAQVLQGIGL
+142 AGEGAQSLQKLGL

-160 TLLGDTTKRREDI
+160 TLLSDTTKRREDI

-216 GRKLAAQQS
+216 DRKLAAQQS
-225 EDSFRYQSSLQVPD
+225 GEGYRYQSSLQVPD

-259 STAQLN
+259 STAQIS

-282 LISELKTPQWSLVN
+282 LVKELKTPQWSLVN
-296 SLESVDLYEAIEKR
+296 SLESVDLYEAMDKR
-310 FAKPETNEPPAAVSD
+310 FAKPETNEPPAAASD
-325 MPSVSLPT
+325 MPSMPLPT
-333 DSFGDYEKKSA
+333 EASGDYEKKSA
-344 RIYYLLGLI
+344 QIYYLLGLI
-353 AHGRTAD
+353 AHERTTD

-378 EVVRQM
+378 EAVRQM
-384 ERAGFVS
+384 ERAGFAG

-424 EMVKLVQT
+424 EMVKLVQS
-432 AISKS
+432 AISKP

-455 LANDEVEAGVAQL
+455 LANDEVEAGVTEL
-468 RRLIQTNEPALASSG
+468 RRLMQTNEPVSASA
-483 RYERENRGDLALK
+483 RYERESRSDLALK
-496 LVRIGHLLNHPEWL
+496 LAQIGHLLNRPEWL
-510 EEGIA
+510 EEGIT
-515 AAKAVVQKQDEQD
+515 AAKAAVQKPDEQD
-528 YSPWGNTTALSLAML
+528 YYPWRNTTAPSLATL
-543 LDDLNRGPEAEAVLA
+543 LEDLNRGPEAEMVLA
-558 TALSNAVSKKANPR
+558 TALSNAVSKKADPR
-572 MYGYEGRSAPATRI
+572 MYGYEGRSTPATQI
-586 LTALARLYHHAG
+586 LTSLARLYHRAG

-606 YDNAPY
+606 FDDAPY
-612 WGAKDLAD
+612 WGVKDLAD
-620 LNPRQTDLERLVS
+620 LNSRFAELEDMVPNYS
-633 SYDYYN
+633 H
-639 QQHVTVPVGY
+639 QPVIVPVGY
-649 YCAAALAKTGHT
+649 YAAAALAKTGHT

-668 EPLFDQSPG
+668 NPLFDQSPG

-686 SLDEENASATL
+686 SLDDENVPAEL

-724 ADAEQ
+724 AEAEQ
-729 AARKAI
+729 AARQAI
-735 AIDPTDGEE
+735 TIDPTDGEE

-749 IRAYAELAEIRAARG
+749 IRAYVELAEIRAARG
-764 DTKEAETLR
+764 DTNEAATLR
-773 GVVKSVQQAE
+773 GVVQSVHQAE

-796 AVAMYEDS
+796 AVAMYQDS
-804 LNSFADAYCIHARLA
+804 LNRFADAYCIHARLA
-819 VQMSDLGRHDLAEE
+819 VQLSDMGLHQQAEE

>member
-1 MSIKICRRVG
+1 MSIKICRKIVAG
-11 ASIALCLTGLWA
+11 VALCMAGAWA
-23 GTTTAEAT
+23 WTTMAQPAS
-31 PATNYQGADA
+31 ATNYEGADA
-41 ILRQA
+41 VLRQA
-46 AESSNQPKSKE
+46 AEGSNQPKSKE
-57 EKSSPAAQLRADLKA
+57 EKPSPTSQLREDLKA
-72 FKQQSGSLAPA
+72 FKQQSASLAPT

-90 ALTDRLLQLNETPAN
+90 ALVDRLLQLNETPAN
-105 YGQQGGMAKSLQP
+105 YGQQGGMSHPIQP
-118 EELVEALPPPASWA
+118 EELVEALPPPSSWP
-132 ELAKAIEARP
+132 ELGKAIEARP
-142 AGEGAQVLQGIGL
+142 AGEGAQSLQKLGL

-216 GRKLAAQQS
+216 DRKLAAQQS
-225 EDSFRYQSSLQVPD
+225 GEDYRYQSSLQVPD

-251 FLRRALVK
+251 FLRHALVK
-259 STAQLN
+259 SKAQLN
-265 IDAGT
+265 IETGT

-282 LISELKTPQWSLVN
+282 LVKELKTPQWSLVN
-296 SLESVDLYEAIEKR
+296 SLESVDLYEAMEKR

-325 MPSVSLPT
+325 LPSMPLPT
-333 DSFGDYEKKSA
+333 EASGDYEKKSA
-344 RIYYLLGLI
+344 QIYYLLGLI
-353 AHGRTAD
+353 AHERTAD

-365 RQFEKENDAYFPN
+365 GQFEKENDAYFPN
-378 EVVRQM
+378 EAVRQM
-384 ERAGFVS
+384 ERAGFAG

-432 AISKS
+432 AISKP

-455 LANDEVEAGVAQL
+455 LANDEVEAGVTEL
-468 RRLIQTNEPALASSG
+468 RRLMQTNEPVSASAH
-483 RYERENRGDLALK
+483 YERESRGDLALK
-496 LVRIGHLLNHPEWL
+496 LAQIGHLLDRPEWL
-510 EEGIA
+510 EEGITATRA
-515 AAKAVVQKQDEQD
+515 AVQKQDEQD
-528 YSPWGNTTALSLAML
+528 YSPWGNNTALSLATL
-543 LDDLNRGPEAEAVLA
+543 LEDINRGPEAEMVLA
-558 TALSNAVSKKANPR
+558 TALSNAVSKKADPR
-572 MYGYEGRSAPATRI
+572 MYGYEGRSTPAAQI

-598 RDADVLKL
+598 RDADVLQL
-606 YDNAPY
+606 FDQAPY
-612 WGAKDLAD
+612 WGVKDLAD
-620 LNPRQTDLERLVS
+620 LNPAYSD
-633 SYDYYN
+633 
-639 QQHVTVPVGY
+639 QHVPAGY
-649 YCAAALAKTGHT
+649 YAAAALAKTGRP

-668 EPLFDQSPG
+668 IPLFDQSPG

-686 SLDEENASATL
+686 SLDDENVPAEL

-724 ADAEQ
+724 AEAEQ
-729 AARKAI
+729 AARQAI
-735 AIDPTDGEE
+735 TIDPTDGEE

-749 IRAYAELAEIRAARG
+749 IRAYVELAEIRAARG
-764 DTKEAETLR
+764 DTNEAATLR
-773 GVVKSVQQAE
+773 GVVQSVHQAE

-796 AVAMYEDS
+796 AVAMYQDS
-804 LNSFADAYCIHARLA
+804 LNRFADAYCIHARLA
-819 VQMSDLGRHDLAEE
+819 VQLSDMGLHQQAEE

-891 YLREDEGR
+891 YLREEEGR

>member
-1 MSIKICRRVG
+1 MNIKTCRNIVASVVLCMAG
-11 ASIALCLTGLWA
+11 AWVW
-23 GTTTAEAT
+23 TTTAEAAS
-31 PATNYQGADA
+31 ATNYEGADA

-46 AESSNQPKSKE
+46 AEGSNQPKSKE
-57 EKSSPAAQLRADLKA
+57 EKPSPTSQLREDLKA
-72 FKQQSGSLAPA
+72 FKQQSASLAPA

-90 ALTDRLLQLNETPAN
+90 ALVDRLLQLNETPAN
-105 YGQQGGMAKSLQP
+105 YGQQGGMSHPIQP
-118 EELVEALPPPASWA
+118 EELVEALPPPSSWP
-132 ELAKAIEARP
+132 ELGKAIEARP
-142 AGEGAQVLQGIGL
+142 AGEGAQSLQKLGL

-160 TLLGDTTKRREDI
+160 TLLSDTTKRREDI

-216 GRKLAAQQS
+216 DRKLAAQQS
-225 EDSFRYQSSLQVPD
+225 GEGYRYQSSLQVPD

-259 STAQLN
+259 STAQIS

-282 LISELKTPQWSLVN
+282 LVKELKTPQWSLVN
-296 SLESVDLYEAIEKR
+296 SLESVDLYEAMDKR
-310 FAKPETNEPPAAVSD
+310 FAKPETNEPPAAASD
-325 MPSVSLPT
+325 MPSMPLPT
-333 DSFGDYEKKSA
+333 EASGDYEKKSA
-344 RIYYLLGLI
+344 QIYYLLGLI
-353 AHGRTAD
+353 AHERTTD

-378 EVVRQM
+378 EAVRQM
-384 ERAGFVS
+384 ERAGFAG

-396 FHELLQQNPD
+396 FHELLQQNPG

-424 EMVKLVQT
+424 EMVKLVQS
-432 AISKS
+432 AISKP

-455 LANDEVEAGVAQL
+455 LANDEVEAGVTEL
-468 RRLIQTNEPALASSG
+468 RRLMQTNEPVSASA
-483 RYERENRGDLALK
+483 RYERESRSDLALK
-496 LVRIGHLLNHPEWL
+496 LAQIGHLLNRPEWL
-510 EEGIA
+510 EEGIT
-515 AAKAVVQKQDEQD
+515 AAKAAVQKPDEQD
-528 YSPWGNTTALSLAML
+528 YYPWRNTTAPSLATL
-543 LDDLNRGPEAEAVLA
+543 LEDLNRGPEAEMVLA
-558 TALSNAVSKKANPR
+558 TALSNAVSKKADPR
-572 MYGYEGRSAPATRI
+572 MYGYEGRSTPATQI
-586 LTALARLYHHAG
+586 LTSLARLYHRAG

-606 YDNAPY
+606 FDDAPY
-612 WGAKDLAD
+612 WGVKDLAD
-620 LNPRQTDLERLVS
+620 LNSRFAELEDMVPNYS
-633 SYDYYN
+633 H
-639 QQHVTVPVGY
+639 QPVIVPVGY
-649 YCAAALAKTGHT
+649 YAAAALAKTGHT

-668 EPLFDQSPG
+668 NPLFDQSPG

-686 SLDEENASATL
+686 SLDDENVPAEL

-724 ADAEQ
+724 AEAEQ
-729 AARKAI
+729 AARQAI
-735 AIDPTDGEE
+735 TIDPTDGEE

-749 IRAYAELAEIRAARG
+749 IRAYVELAEIRAARG
-764 DTKEAETLR
+764 DTNEAATLR
-773 GVVKSVQQAE
+773 GVVQSVHQAE

-796 AVAMYEDS
+796 AVAMYQDS
-804 LNSFADAYCIHARLA
+804 LNRFADAYCIHARLA
-819 VQMSDLGRHDLAEE
+819 VQLSDMGLHQQAEE

>member
-1 MSIKICRRVG
+1 
-11 ASIALCLTGLWA
+11 
-23 GTTTAEAT
+23 
-31 PATNYQGADA
+31 
-41 ILRQA
+41 
-46 AESSNQPKSKE
+46 
-57 EKSSPAAQLRADLKA
+57 
-72 FKQQSGSLAPA
+72 
-83 EAAKQWL
+83 
-90 ALTDRLLQLNETPAN
+90 
-105 YGQQGGMAKSLQP
+105 
-118 EELVEALPPPASWA
+118 
-132 ELAKAIEARP
+132 
-142 AGEGAQVLQGIGL
+142 
-155 RLLAH
+155 
-160 TLLGDTTKRREDI
+160 
-173 AALEALAA
+173 
-181 KAKTR
+181 
-186 QAYFYNSLFE
+186 
-196 ELSSSLM
+196 
-203 ATMDNPDAVLQAL
+203 
-216 GRKLAAQQS
+216 
-225 EDSFRYQSSLQVPD
+225 
-239 LVPLVGPEKAEA
+239 
-251 FLRRALVK
+251 
-259 STAQLN
+259 
-265 IDAGT
+265 
-270 ATDKLAQKLALE
+270 
-282 LISELKTPQWSLVN
+282 
-296 SLESVDLYEAIEKR
+296 
-310 FAKPETNEPPAAVSD
+310 
-325 MPSVSLPT
+325 MPLPT
-333 DSFGDYEKKSA
+333 EASGDYEKKSA
-344 RIYYLLGLI
+344 QIYYLLGLI
-353 AHGRTAD
+353 AHERTTD

-378 EVVRQM
+378 EAVRQM
-384 ERAGFVS
+384 ERAGFAG

-396 FHELLQQNPD
+396 FHELLQQNPG

-424 EMVKLVQT
+424 EMVKLVQS
-432 AISKS
+432 AISKP

-455 LANDEVEAGVAQL
+455 LANDEVEAGVTEL
-468 RRLIQTNEPALASSG
+468 RRLMQTNEPVSASA
-483 RYERENRGDLALK
+483 RYERESRSDLALK
-496 LVRIGHLLNHPEWL
+496 LAQIGHLLNRPEWL
-510 EEGIA
+510 EEGIT
-515 AAKAVVQKQDEQD
+515 AAKAAVQKPDEQD
-528 YSPWGNTTALSLAML
+528 YYPWRNTTAPSLATL
-543 LDDLNRGPEAEAVLA
+543 LEDLNRGPEAEMVLA
-558 TALSNAVSKKANPR
+558 TALSNAVSKKADPR
-572 MYGYEGRSAPATRI
+572 MYGYEGRSTPATQI
-586 LTALARLYHHAG
+586 LTSLARLYHRAG

-606 YDNAPY
+606 FDDAPY
-612 WGAKDLAD
+612 WGVKDLAD
-620 LNPRQTDLERLVS
+620 LNSRFAELEDMVPNYS
-633 SYDYYN
+633 H
-639 QQHVTVPVGY
+639 QPVIVPVGY
-649 YCAAALAKTGHT
+649 YAAAALAKTGHT

-668 EPLFDQSPG
+668 NPLFDQSPG

-686 SLDEENASATL
+686 SLDDENVPAEL

-724 ADAEQ
+724 AEAEQ
-729 AARKAI
+729 AARQAI
-735 AIDPTDGEE
+735 TIDPTDGEE

-749 IRAYAELAEIRAARG
+749 IRAYVELAEIRAARG
-764 DTKEAETLR
+764 DTNEAATLR
-773 GVVKSVQQAE
+773 GVVQSVHQAE

-796 AVAMYEDS
+796 AVAMYQDS
-804 LNSFADAYCIHARLA
+804 LNRFADAYCIHARLA
-819 VQMSDLGRHDLAEE
+819 VQLSDMGLHQQAEE

>member
-1 MSIKICRRVG
+1 MSITIRRRIG
-11 ASIALCLTGLWA
+11 ASVALCVAGLWA
-23 GTTTAEAT
+23 WTTTAEAT

-41 ILRQA
+41 VLRQA

-57 EKSSPAAQLRADLKA
+57 EKPTPAAQLRVDLKA
-72 FKQQSGSLAPA
+72 FEQQSAGLTPT

-90 ALTDRLLQLNETPAN
+90 ALADRLLQLEETPAN
-105 YGQQGGMAKSLQP
+105 YGQRSGMAKPLQP

-142 AGEGAQVLQGIGL
+142 AGEGAQALQGLGL

-196 ELSSSLM
+196 ELSNSLM
-203 ATMDNPDAVLQAL
+203 AAMDNPDVVLQTL
-216 GRKLAAQQS
+216 DRKLAAQQS
-225 EDSFRYQSSLQVPD
+225 EEGYRYQSSLQVPD

-265 IDAGT
+265 IEAGT
-270 ATDKLAQKLALE
+270 ATGKLAQKLALE

-296 SLESVDLYEAIEKR
+296 SLESVDLYEAMEKR
-310 FAKPETNEPPAAVSD
+310 FAKPETNEPPATVSD
-325 MPSVSLPT
+325 MPSVPLPT
-333 DSFGDYEKKSA
+333 DAFGDYEKKSA

-353 AHGRTAD
+353 AHERTAD

-378 EVVRQM
+378 EVIRQM
-384 ERAGFVS
+384 ERAGFVG

-418 HAGQTA
+418 HADQTA
-424 EMVKLVQT
+424 EMVKLVQA
-432 AISKS
+432 AISKP

-455 LANDEVEAGVAQL
+455 LANDEVEAGVTEL
-468 RRLIQTNEPALASSG
+468 RRLIQTNEPASASSG
-483 RYERENRGDLALK
+483 RYERESRGDLALK
-496 LVRIGHLLNHPEWL
+496 LARIGHLLNRPEWL
-510 EEGIA
+510 EEGLA
-515 AAKAVVQKQDEQD
+515 AAKAAVQKQDEQD
-528 YSPWGNTTALSLAML
+528 YSPWGNATAPSLAML

-572 MYGYEGRSAPATRI
+572 TYGYEGRSTPATPI
-586 LTALARLYHHAG
+586 LTALARLYHRAG

-606 YDNAPY
+606 FDDAPY
-612 WGAKDLAD
+612 WGGKDLAD
-620 LNPRQTDLERLVS
+620 LKPRYADLEELVP
-633 SYDYYN
+633 SYSH
-639 QQHVTVPVGY
+639 QHVPVPVGY
-649 YCAAALAKTGHT
+649 YAASALAKTGRT

-668 EPLFDQSPG
+668 DPLFDQSPG

-686 SLDEENASATL
+686 SLDDEHAPAEL

-717 LRTHQHL
+717 LRMHQRL
-724 ADAEQ
+724 EEAEQ

-749 IRAYAELAEIRAARG
+749 LRAYAELAEIRAARG
-764 DTKEAETLR
+764 DAKEAESLR
-773 GVVKSVQQAE
+773 GAVQAVQQAE
-783 LADQF
+783 MADQF

-796 AVAMYEDS
+796 AVAMYQDS
-804 LNSFADAYCIHARLA
+804 LNRFADAYCIHARLA
-819 VQMSDLGRHDLAEE
+819 VQLSDMGLHEQAEE
-833 HYRRAYELMPDQFGR
+833 HYRRAYELMPDSFGR

-891 YLREDEGR
+891 YLREEEGR
-899 YPEALTNYHA
+899 YSEALASYRV
-909 AVRLDPDYLNAWV
+909 AVRLDPDYLNAWE

-933 PAPERDAVVFNLL
+933 SAPERDAVVFNLL

-956 PSFENV
+956 PSFEVV
-962 SDLAALWS
+962 SDLAALWR
-970 NVAIAAGKRPA
+970 NVATAAEKRPV

-995 VEKQAAQASEQDRDM
+995 IEKQAAQASEQDRDM
-1010 EYRFRSQELEENI
+1010 EMEYRFRSQELEESI

-1030 QNGFVRAAQELLG
+1030 QNGFIRAAQELLG
-1043 NQAANTADE
+1043 SQAANVMDE